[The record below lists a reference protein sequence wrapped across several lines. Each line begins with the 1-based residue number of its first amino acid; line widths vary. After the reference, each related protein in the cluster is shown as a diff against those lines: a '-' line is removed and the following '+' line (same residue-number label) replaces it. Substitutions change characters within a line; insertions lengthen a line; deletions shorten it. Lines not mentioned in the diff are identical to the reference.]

1 MLKEY
6 LESIKDLTPESNE
19 LTHRTFL
26 QILLISLKDDFNTEF
41 KIEHEPKKDKQG
53 GQPDFR
59 VSYQGLNIGYIENKR
74 VGTDL
79 IQLLK
84 SDQILKYLELNPNL
98 MLTDYLNFVWVGK
111 DENNAPLIK
120 KEISVSSLDELS
132 KPLKPN
138 PQTECDLVE
147 LFKSFFN
154 YEAAPITNAK
164 DFATHLS
171 APTKYLKDALIQYQE
186 KAQVSSIFNNFKEYL
201 YEELSFEDFSDA
213 LAQTL
218 TYSLF
223 LAKLNHPFE
232 KINLDNVRSSIPEN
246 FAVIREMADFLKK
259 LDAIKEIQWLLDEIL
274 SLINHVNMD
283 SIIKDLNDD
292 KDPYL
297 HFYET
302 FLSAYDP
309 KLREKKGV
317 YYTPDSVVK
326 FIINALD
333 SLLKTHFKDAPLG
346 LKSALDNENIKL
358 LDFATGTGTF
368 LLEAFRKALETR
380 KTSDGGTST
389 KEDKY
394 QNLLKQFY
402 GFEYLIAPYAIAHL
416 NLSQAFKEEFK
427 KPLKENDA
435 LQIILTNTLIQP
447 SEIAADRGL
456 QPIFEKELK
465 SAQEIKK
472 DEKILII
479 TGNPPYSGA
488 SSNEGLFEWEVRATY
503 GIEPEFQT
511 IEIERNVKLT
521 DKIKKLLKNIQT
533 QNEGDKSVKNT
544 NKDALKN
551 LKKLHS
557 KYKLQKEKNP
567 KWLLDDYVKFMR
579 FAQNKIES
587 LGHGLFGFISNN
599 AFLDNPTFRGL
610 RRSLLECYDEL
621 YILNLHGNARKKEE
635 TPQGAKD
642 ENVFNIMQG
651 VSINLFVKKA
661 QATKQKILQKIYYY
675 DVYGE
680 RAEKYDFL
688 AQNDLNS
695 IEWLELAPREPF
707 YLLIPQKTSLLDE
720 YEQGFSVQ
728 DMFQV
733 GSTGICSQRDHVVF
747 HKDKESL
754 LKLLKDFSTL
764 EPSELRRIYNIKK
777 DGRDWRLEYAIK
789 DVKANANNL
798 EEYIVSCQYR
808 PFDFYYTYYTGKSKS
823 FIAYPRGEVFKHML
837 PPPTNPKT
845 PNQTCKNVAL
855 NIARQSKMHGEWRY
869 VMAHKELVDINL
881 IASAGSM
888 GVGYNYPICQFNNP
902 NYTENFTP
910 EFRSFID
917 KHYNHSF
924 EPLEVL
930 GYIYALLYSPNYRK
944 RYEEFLKAD
953 YPKILFTNNK
963 DLFRVLSLLGIELIG
978 LHVLNQESLNHSF
991 EKLKDATIG
1000 GSYYKEAH
1008 ERNPIIKKPSYN
1020 EPEQRLYINHSAY
1033 FRGVSEEIYNYMIGG
1048 YGVLDKY
1055 LKSHKNESCNFDH
1068 VSNIIKVIA
1077 RTIEIQKT
1085 LGFLTSDL
1093 PHLKGNDSQAL
1104 MQEILQNPPP
1114 PPHLIPISPLSYRAK
1129 PKPSEILTL
1138 MPHSSAKK
1146 QAITISIAEAEVQ
1159 PSLYSVLPNLALICD
1174 RGSKVSPISN
1184 VFVTNMLCDLHVN
1197 GSGSYAF
1204 LLYRLE

>member
-6 LESIKDLTPESNE
+6 LEGIKDLTPEKNE
-19 LTHRTFL
+19 LTHRPFL
-26 QILLISLKDDFNTEF
+26 HNLLDKLKNHFNKEF
-41 KIEHEPKKDKQG
+41 KIEHEPKREQRS
-53 GQPDFR
+53 QPDFR
-59 VSYQGLNIGYIENKR
+59 ISYQGLNIGYIENKK

-79 IQLLK
+79 NQLLK
-84 SDQILKYLELNPNL
+84 NDQILKYLELNPNL

-120 KEISVSSLDELS
+120 KEISIASLDELS

-138 PQTECDLVE
+138 PQTERDLIE

-164 DFATHLS
+164 DFANALS
-171 APTKYLKDALIQYQE
+171 APTKYLKDALIQYQKDE
-186 KAQVSSIFNNFKEYL
+186 QVSSIFNNFKEYL

-213 LAQTL
+213 FAQTL

-232 KINLDNVRSSIPEN
+232 KIDLNNVRSSIPEN
-246 FAVIREMADFLKK
+246 FAVIREMADFLKR
-259 LDAIKEIQWLLDEIL
+259 LDSIKEIQWLLNEIL
-274 SLINHVNMD
+274 ILINHVDMD
-283 SIIKDLNDD
+283 SIIKDLNND

-402 GFEYLIAPYAIAHL
+402 GFEYLITPYAIAHL

-435 LQIILTNTLIQP
+435 LKIILTNTLIQP
-447 SEIAADRGL
+447 SEIVAYRGL
-456 QPIFEKELK
+456 NPIFEKELK

-472 DEKILII
+472 DENILII

-488 SSNEGLFEWEVRATY
+488 SENKGLFEWEVKATY

-511 IEIERNVKLT
+511 IEIEKNIKLT
-521 DKIKKLLKNIQT
+521 DKIQTLLKNIQT
-533 QNEGDKSVKNT
+533 QKESSS
-544 NKDALKN
+544 KDALKA
-551 LKKLHS
+551 LKNLHS
-557 KYKLQKEKNP
+557 KYKLQKERNP

-635 TPQGAKD
+635 TPQGTKD

-651 VSINLFVKKA
+651 VSINLFVKKV
-661 QATKQKILQKIYYY
+661 QATKQKIFYY

-680 RAEKYDFL
+680 RAEKYAFL

-695 IEWLELAPREPF
+695 INWLELAPREPF
-707 YLLIPQKTSLLDE
+707 YLLLPLKTPLLEE

-728 DMFQV
+728 EMFQV
-733 GSTGICSQRDHVVF
+733 GGTGICSKKDHVVF
-747 HKDKESL
+747 HKGKESL

-764 EPSELRRIYNIKK
+764 EPSELRRKYDIRDAEGWKLGRAIENVKK
-777 DGRDWRLEYAIK
+777 NSHELEK
-789 DVKANANNL
+789 
-798 EEYIVSCQYR
+798 YIVSCQYR
-808 PFDFYYTYYTGKSKS
+808 PFDYRWTYYTDKSCG
-823 FIAYPRGEVFKHML
+823 FLARPVYDVFKHML
-837 PPPTNPKT
+837 PPP
-845 PNQTCKNVAL
+845 
-855 NIARQSKMHGEWRY
+855 
-869 VMAHKELVDINL
+869 
-881 IASAGSM
+881 
-888 GVGYNYPICQFNNP
+888 
-902 NYTENFTP
+902 
-910 EFRSFID
+910 
-917 KHYNHSF
+917 
-924 EPLEVL
+924 
-930 GYIYALLYSPNYRK
+930 
-944 RYEEFLKAD
+944 
-953 YPKILFTNNK
+953 NK
-963 DLFRVLSLLGIELIG
+963 
-978 LHVLNQESLNHSF
+978 
-991 EKLKDATIG
+991 
-1000 GSYYKEAH
+1000 
-1008 ERNPIIKKPSYN
+1008 P
-1020 EPEQRLYINHSAY
+1020 
-1033 FRGVSEEIYNYMIGG
+1033 
-1048 YGVLDKY
+1048 
-1055 LKSHKNESCNFDH
+1055 
-1068 VSNIIKVIA
+1068 
-1077 RTIEIQKT
+1077 
-1085 LGFLTSDL
+1085 
-1093 PHLKGNDSQAL
+1093 
-1104 MQEILQNPPP
+1104 
-1114 PPHLIPISPLSYRAK
+1114 
-1129 PKPSEILTL
+1129 
-1138 MPHSSAKK
+1138 
-1146 QAITISIAEAEVQ
+1146 
-1159 PSLYSVLPNLALICD
+1159 
-1174 RGSKVSPISN
+1174 
-1184 VFVTNMLCDLHVN
+1184 
-1197 GSGSYAF
+1197 
-1204 LLYRLE
+1204 

>member
-6 LESIKDLTPESNE
+6 LEGIKDLTPEKNE
-19 LTHRTFL
+19 LTHRAFL
-26 QILLISLKDDFNTEF
+26 ENLLISLKNHFNKEF

-59 VSYQGLNIGYIENKR
+59 ISYQGLNIGYIENKR
-74 VGTDL
+74 VGTNL
-79 IQLLK
+79 SQLLK
-84 SDQILKYLELNPNL
+84 SDQVLKYLELNPNL
-98 MLTDYLNFVWVGK
+98 MLTDYLNFMWVGK

-120 KEISVSSLDELS
+120 KEISIASPDELS

-138 PQTECDLVE
+138 LQTERDLIE
-147 LFKSFFN
+147 LFRGFFN
-154 YEAAPITNAK
+154 HEAAPITNAK

-171 APTKYLKDALIQYQE
+171 APTKYLKDALITYQKE
-186 KAQVSSIFNNFKEYL
+186 DQVSSIFKNFKEYL

-213 LAQTL
+213 FAQTL

-223 LAKLNHPFE
+223 IAKLNHPFE
-232 KINLDNVRSSIPEN
+232 KINLDNVRSSIPKN

-259 LDAIKEIQWLLDEIL
+259 LDAIKEIQWLLNEIL
-274 SLINHVNMD
+274 ILINHVDMD

-309 KLREKKGV
+309 KLRESKGV

-368 LLEAFRKALETR
+368 LLEAFRKALEMR

-447 SEIAADRGL
+447 SEIVAYRGL
-456 QPIFEKELK
+456 SPIFEKEL
-465 SAQEIKK
+465 SNAQEIKK
-472 DEKILII
+472 NENILII

-488 SSNEGLFEWEVRATY
+488 SSNEGLFEWEVKATY

-511 IEIERNVKLT
+511 IEIEKNVKLT
-521 DKIKKLLKNIQT
+521 DKIQTLLDNIQK
-533 QNEGDKSVKNT
+533 QKESGSKK
-544 NKDALKN
+544 ALKN

-651 VSINLFVKKA
+651 VSINLFVKKV
-661 QATKQKILQKIYYY
+661 QTTKQKIYYY
-675 DVYGE
+675 DVYGQ
-680 RAEKYDFL
+680 RAEKYAFL

-695 IEWLELAPREPF
+695 INWLELAPREPF
-707 YLLIPQKTSLLDE
+707 YLLIPQETPLLEE

-747 HKDKESL
+747 HKDKENL

-764 EPSELRRIYNIKK
+764 EPSELRRKYNIKK

-837 PPPTNPKT
+837 PLPTNPKT
-845 PNQTCKNVAL
+845 PNQTRK
-855 NIARQSKMHGEWRY
+855 NIALITSRRFCQSQK
-869 VMAHKELVDINL
+869 
-881 IASAGSM
+881 S
-888 GVGYNYPICQFNNP
+888 GVGFVSNKISDLRTWTCPGMEGGDYVNPLYHSP

-917 KHYNHSF
+917 KHYNHPF

-930 GYIYALLYSPNYRK
+930 GYIYALLYSPHYRK
-944 RYEEFLKAD
+944 RYEDFLKND

-963 DLFRVLSLLGIELIG
+963 DLFRALSLLGIELIG
-978 LHVLNQESLNHSF
+978 LHVLNKESLNHGF

-1000 GSYYKEAH
+1000 ESCYKEVH
-1008 ERNPIIKKPSYN
+1008 ERNPIISKKPSYN

-1055 LKSHKNESCNFDH
+1055 LKSHKNEPCDFDH

-1114 PPHLIPISPLSYRAK
+1114 PHLIPNI
-1129 PKPSEILTL
+1129 
-1138 MPHSSAKK
+1138 
-1146 QAITISIAEAEVQ
+1146 
-1159 PSLYSVLPNLALICD
+1159 ALILSRQAKAIGELD
-1174 RGSKVSPISN
+1174 FDAAFISKEASDNNIYRRSGGS
-1184 VFVTNMLCDLHVN
+1184 
-1197 GSGSYAF
+1197 AF
-1204 LLYRLE
+1204 PLFCLI

>member
-1 MLKEY
+1 M
-6 LESIKDLTPESNE
+6 
-19 LTHRTFL
+19 
-26 QILLISLKDDFNTEF
+26 LISLKENFNKEF
-41 KIEHEPKKDKQG
+41 KIEHEPNRDKQG

-59 VSYQGLNIGYIENKR
+59 VSFQGLSIGYIENKR
-74 VGTDL
+74 AGTDL
-79 IQLLK
+79 RKIVESEK
-84 SDQILKYLELNPNL
+84 NKQILKYLELNPNL

-111 DENNAPLIK
+111 DEKNKPLIK
-120 KEISVSSLDELS
+120 RKISIASLDELS

-138 PQTECDLVE
+138 PQTERDLIGF
-147 LFKSFFN
+147 FKGFFN

-171 APTKYLKDALIQYQE
+171 APTKYLKDALITYQ
-186 KAQVSSIFNNFKEYL
+186 KDMQVSSIFKNFKEYL

-213 LAQTL
+213 FAQTL

-259 LDAIKEIQWLLDEIL
+259 LDAIKEIQWLLNEIL
-274 SLINHVNMD
+274 SLINHVDMD
-283 SIIKDLNDD
+283 SILKDLNDD

-380 KTSDGGTST
+380 KTSDGGIST

-447 SEIAADRGL
+447 SEIVAYRGL
-456 QPIFEKELK
+456 SPIFEKELLN
-465 SAQEIKK
+465 AQEIKK

-488 SSNEGLFEWEVRATY
+488 SSNEGLFEWEVKATY

-511 IEIERNVKLT
+511 IEIEKNVKLT

-533 QNEGDKSVKNT
+533 QKEGDS
-544 NKDALKN
+544 KDAI
-551 LKKLHS
+551 KKLKQIHS

-661 QATKQKILQKIYYY
+661 QTTKQKICYY
-675 DVYGE
+675 DVYGQ
-680 RAEKYDFL
+680 RAEKYAFL

-695 IEWLELAPREPF
+695 IEWLEIAPRVPF
-707 YLLIPQKTSLLDE
+707 YLLIPQKTPLLDE

-789 DVKANANNL
+789 DVKTNANNL

-837 PPPTNPKT
+837 PPPPPTNPKT
-845 PNQTCKNVAL
+845 PNQTRKNVAL
-855 NIARQSKMHGEWRY
+855 ITSRRFCQSQK
-869 VMAHKELVDINL
+869 
-881 IASAGSM
+881 S
-888 GVGYNYPICQFNNP
+888 GVGFVSNKISDLRTWTCPGMEGGDYVNPLYMNP

-917 KHYNHSF
+917 KHYSHHF

-944 RYEEFLKAD
+944 RYEDFLKAD

-963 DLFRVLSLLGIELIG
+963 DLFRALSLLGIELIG
-978 LHVLNQESLNHSF
+978 LHVLNQESLNYSF

-1000 GSYYKEAH
+1000 ESYYKEVH
-1008 ERNPIIKKPSYN
+1008 DRIIKKPLHN
-1020 EPEQRLYINHSAY
+1020 EPEKRLYINHSAY
-1033 FRGVSEEIYNYMIGG
+1033 FRGVSKEIHDYMIGG

-1055 LKSHKNESCNFDH
+1055 LKSHKNEPCDFDH
-1068 VSNIIKVIA
+1068 VTSIIKIIV

-1114 PPHLIPISPLSYRAK
+1114 PPPFNANI
-1129 PKPSEILTL
+1129 
-1138 MPHSSAKK
+1138 
-1146 QAITISIAEAEVQ
+1146 
-1159 PSLYSVLPNLALICD
+1159 ALILSRQAKAIGD
-1174 RGSKVSPISN
+1174 FDFDAAFISKEASDNNIYRRGG
-1184 VFVTNMLCDLHVN
+1184 
-1197 GSGSYAF
+1197 GSAF
-1204 LLYRLE
+1204 PLFCIT

>member
-6 LESIKDLTPESNE
+6 LESIKDLTLEKNE
-19 LTHRTFL
+19 HTHRPSL
-26 QILLISLKDDFNTEF
+26 HNLLNRLKDHFNKEF
-41 KIEHEPKKDKQG
+41 KIEHEPKKEQG
-53 GQPDFR
+53 SQPDFR
-59 VSYQGLNIGYIENKR
+59 VSFQGLNIGYIENKR
-74 VGTDL
+74 AGIDL
-79 IQLLK
+79 SQLLK
-84 SDQILKYLELNPNL
+84 SDQIRKYLELNPNL
-98 MLTDYLNFVWVGK
+98 MLTDYLNFAWVGK
-111 DENNAPLIK
+111 DENNAPLVK
-120 KEISVSSLDELS
+120 KEISVASPDELS
-132 KPLKPN
+132 KPLKPK
-138 PQTECDLVE
+138 PQTERDLIE

-154 YEAAPITNAK
+154 HEAAPITNAK

-171 APTKYLKDALIQYQE
+171 PRTRYLKDALIKYQE
-186 KAQVSSIFNNFKEYL
+186 ETQVSSIFNNFKEYL

-259 LDAIKEIQWLLDEIL
+259 LDGIKEIQWLLNEIL
-274 SLINHVNMD
+274 SSINHVDMD
-283 SIIKDLNDD
+283 SILKDLNDD

-309 KLREKKGV
+309 KLRESKGV

-368 LLEAFRKALETR
+368 LLEAFRKALEMR
-380 KTSDGGTST
+380 RTSDGGIST

-435 LQIILTNTLIQP
+435 LKIILTNTLIQP
-447 SEIAADRGL
+447 SEITAYRGL
-456 QPIFEKELK
+456 NPIFETELLNAQKIKEDK
-465 SAQEIKK
+465 N
-472 DEKILII
+472 ILII

-488 SSNEGLFEWEVRATY
+488 SSNEGLFEWEVKATY

-511 IEIERNVKLT
+511 IEIEKNVKLT
-521 DKIKKLLKNIQT
+521 DKIKTLLSSIQI
-533 QNEGDKSVKNT
+533 QKQGDKSVKNT
-544 NKDALKN
+544 NKDALKK
-551 LKKLHS
+551 LKQIYS
-557 KYKLQKEKNP
+557 KYKLQNEQNP
-567 KWLLDDYVKFMR
+567 KWILDDYVKFMR

-621 YILNLHGNARKKEE
+621 YILNLHGNARKKEK

-651 VSINLFVKKA
+651 VSINLFVKNP
-661 QATKQKILQKIYYY
+661 QITKQKIHYY

-680 RAEKYDFL
+680 RAEKYAFL

-695 IEWLELAPREPF
+695 IEWLELTPRKPF
-707 YLLIPQKTSLLDE
+707 YLLLPLKTHLLDE

-728 DMFQV
+728 KMFQV
-733 GSTGICSQRDHVVF
+733 GGTGICSKRDHVVF
-747 HKDKESL
+747 HKTKESL

-764 EPSELRRIYNIKK
+764 EPSELRRKY
-777 DGRDWRLEYAIK
+777 DIK
-789 DVKANANNL
+789 DTEGWKLGRAIENVKKNQHEL
-798 EEYIVSCQYR
+798 EKYIVLCQYH
-808 PFDFYYTYYTGKSKS
+808 PFDYRWTYYTDKSCG
-823 FIAYPRGEVFKHML
+823 FLARPVYDVFKHML
-837 PPPTNPKT
+837 PPPPTNPKT
-845 PNQTCKNVAL
+845 PNQTRKNVAL
-855 NIARQSKMHGEWRY
+855 NTPRQLKNNDKSWTQCFISSC
-869 VMAHKELVDINL
+869 INDQGL
-881 IASAGSM
+881 SSGGNGAG
-888 GVGYNYPICQFNNP
+888 VNYPLYQFRDP
-902 NYTENFTP
+902 SYTENFTP
-910 EFRSFID
+910 EFRGFID

-924 EPLEVL
+924 EPLEIL

-944 RYEEFLKAD
+944 RYEGFLKID
-953 YPKILFTNNK
+953 YPKILFTKNK
-963 DLFRVLSLLGIELIG
+963 DLFRALSLLGIELIG
-978 LHVLNQESLNHSF
+978 LHVLNQESLNYSF

-1000 GSYYKEAH
+1000 ESCYIEAH
-1008 ERNPIIKKPSYN
+1008 ERNPIIKKPSHN
-1020 EPEQRLYINHSAY
+1020 EQRLYINHSTY
-1033 FRGVSEEIYNYMIGG
+1033 FSGVSQEIYDYRIGG
-1048 YGVLDKY
+1048 YCVLDKY
-1055 LKSHKNESCNFDH
+1055 LKSHKNEPCDFDH
-1068 VSNIIKVIA
+1068 VTRIIKVIA

-1093 PHLKGNDSQAL
+1093 PHLKGNDSKAL

-1114 PPHLIPISPLSYRAK
+1114 PPFNTNI
-1129 PKPSEILTL
+1129 
-1138 MPHSSAKK
+1138 
-1146 QAITISIAEAEVQ
+1146 
-1159 PSLYSVLPNLALICD
+1159 ALILSRQAKAIGD
-1174 RGSKVSPISN
+1174 LDFDAAFISKEASDNNIYRRGGG
-1184 VFVTNMLCDLHVN
+1184 T
-1197 GSGSYAF
+1197 AF
-1204 LLYRLE
+1204 PLFCLV

>member
-6 LESIKDLTPESNE
+6 LESIKDLTPEKNE
-19 LTHRTFL
+19 LTHRPSL
-26 QILLISLKDDFNTEF
+26 YNLLKGLKDHFNKEY
-41 KIEHEPKKDKQG
+41 KIEHEPEREQKS
-53 GQPDFR
+53 QPDFC
-59 VSYQGLNIGYIENKR
+59 VSLQGLSIGYIENKR
-74 VGTDL
+74 VGTNL
-79 IQLLK
+79 REQLEK
-84 SDQILKYLELNPNL
+84 PQILKYLELNPNL
-98 MLTDYLNFVWVGK
+98 MLTDYLNFMWVGK
-111 DENNAPLIK
+111 DENNAPFIK
-120 KEISVSSLDELS
+120 KTISVASLDELS
-132 KPLKPN
+132 KPLKPK
-138 PQTECDLVE
+138 PQTERDLIE

-171 APTKYLKDALIQYQE
+171 PRTKYLKDALIQNQE
-186 KAQVSSIFNNFKEYL
+186 KTQVSSIFNNFKAYL

-232 KINLDNVRSSIPEN
+232 KIDLNNVRSFIPKN

-259 LDAIKEIQWLLDEIL
+259 LDEIQEIQWLLNEIL
-274 SLINHVNMD
+274 SLINHVDMD
-283 SIIKDLNDD
+283 SILKDLNDD

-309 KLREKKGV
+309 KLRESKGV
-317 YYTPDSVVK
+317 YYTPDSVVE

-380 KTSDGGTST
+380 KTSDGGIST

-435 LQIILTNTLIQP
+435 LKIILTNTLIQP

-456 QPIFEKELK
+456 QPIFETELK
-465 SAQEIKK
+465 SAQKIKK

-488 SSNEGLFEWEVRATY
+488 SSNEGLFEWEVKATY
-503 GIEPEFQT
+503 GIDPKFQT
-511 IEIERNVKLT
+511 IEIEKNVKLT
-521 DKIKKLLKNIQT
+521 DKIKTLLKNLQT
-533 QNEGDKSVKNT
+533 QKESGSQN
-544 NKDALKN
+544 ALKE
-551 LKKLHS
+551 LKNLHS
-557 KYKLQKEKNP
+557 KYKLQNERNP

-621 YILNLHGNARKKEE
+621 YILNLHGNARKKEK

-642 ENVFNIMQG
+642 ENVFDIMQG

-661 QATKQKILQKIYYY
+661 QITKPKIHYY
-675 DVYGE
+675 DVYGQ

-688 AQNDLNS
+688 ARHDLNS
-695 IEWLELAPREPF
+695 IEWLELTPREPF
-707 YLLIPQKTSLLDE
+707 YSLLPLETSLLNE

-733 GSTGICSQRDHVVF
+733 SSVGIVTGRDRIF
-747 HKDKESL
+747 IANNTESL
-754 LKLLKDFSTL
+754 KEQVLKYCNEFN
-764 EPSELRRIYNIKK
+764 EQY
-777 DGRDWRLEYAIK
+777 IK
-789 DVKANANNL
+789 D
-798 EEYIVSCQYR
+798 IHYR
-808 PFDFYYTYYTGKSKS
+808 PFDIRKVYYDTKKLERARENT
-823 FIAYPRGEVFKHML
+823 FKHML
-837 PPPTNPKT
+837 PPPPTNPKT

-855 NIARQSKMHGEWRY
+855 NTPRQLKNNDKSWTQCFISSH
-869 VMAHKELVDINL
+869 INDQGL
-881 IASAGSM
+881 SSGGNGAG
-888 GVGYNYPICQFNNP
+888 VNYPLYQFRDP

-917 KHYNHSF
+917 KHYNHPF

-944 RYEEFLKAD
+944 RYEDFLKAD
-953 YPKILFTNNK
+953 YPKILFTKNK
-963 DLFRVLSLLGIELIG
+963 DLFRALSLLGIELIG
-978 LHVLNQESLNHSF
+978 LHVLNKESLNYSF

-1000 GSYYKEAH
+1000 ESYYKEAH
-1008 ERNPIIKKPSYN
+1008 NPIISKKPSHN

-1033 FRGVSEEIYNYMIGG
+1033 FRGVSQEIYDYRIGG
-1048 YGVLDKY
+1048 YCVLDKY
-1055 LKSHKNESCNFDH
+1055 LKSHKGEPCDFDH
-1068 VSNIIKVIA
+1068 VTRIIKVIA
-1077 RTIEIQKT
+1077 HTIEIQKT

-1093 PHLKGNDSQAL
+1093 PHLKGNDSKAL
-1104 MQEILQNPPP
+1104 TQEILHNPPP
-1114 PPHLIPISPLSYRAK
+1114 PPFN
-1129 PKPSEILTL
+1129 TN
-1138 MPHSSAKK
+1138 
-1146 QAITISIAEAEVQ
+1146 T
-1159 PSLYSVLPNLALICD
+1159 ALIVSRQAKAIGD
-1174 RGSKVSPISN
+1174 FDAAFISKETSDLNIYYQGGGLAFPLRFACEWIGELC
-1184 VFVTNMLCDLHVN
+1184 VFVV
-1197 GSGSYAF
+1197 SF
-1204 LLYRLE
+1204 RLKMSE

>member
-6 LESIKDLTPESNE
+6 LEGIKDLTPEKNE
-19 LTHRTFL
+19 LTHRLFL
-26 QILLISLKDDFNTEF
+26 HNLLDKLKNHFNKEF
-41 KIEHEPKKDKQG
+41 KIEHEPERKQG
-53 GQPDFR
+53 SQPDFR
-59 VSYQGLNIGYIENKR
+59 ISHQGLNIGYIENKR

-111 DENNAPLIK
+111 DEENKPLIK
-120 KEISVSSLDELS
+120 REISVASLDELS
-132 KPLKPN
+132 KPLKPKL
-138 PQTECDLVE
+138 QTERDLIG
-147 LFKSFFN
+147 FFRGFFN

-171 APTKYLKDALIQYQE
+171 APTKYLKDALITYQ
-186 KAQVSSIFNNFKEYL
+186 KDMQVSSIFKNFKEYL

-213 LAQTL
+213 FAQTL

-232 KINLDNVRSSIPEN
+232 KIDLDNVRSSIPKN

-259 LDAIKEIQWLLDEIL
+259 LDAIKEIQWLLNEIL
-274 SLINHVNMD
+274 SLINHVDMD
-283 SIIKDLNDD
+283 SILKDLNDD

-368 LLEAFRKALETR
+368 LLEAFRKALEVR

-416 NLSQAFKEEFK
+416 NLSQAFKQEFK

-435 LQIILTNTLIQP
+435 LKIILTNTLIQP
-447 SEIAADRGL
+447 SEIAAYRGL

-472 DEKILII
+472 DENILII

-488 SSNEGLFEWEVRATY
+488 SENKGLFEWEVKATY

-511 IEIERNVKLT
+511 IEIEKNVKLT

-533 QNEGDKSVKNT
+533 QKEGDKSVKNT
-544 NKDALKN
+544 NKNALKA
-551 LKKLHS
+551 LKSLHS

-610 RRSLLECYDEL
+610 RRSLLECYDEF
-621 YILNLHGNARKKEE
+621 YILNLHGNARKKEK

-661 QATKQKILQKIYYY
+661 QATKKIYYY

-680 RAEKYDFL
+680 RAEKYAFL

-695 IEWLELAPREPF
+695 INWLELAPREPF
-707 YLLIPQKTSLLDE
+707 YLLIPQETPLLEE

-728 DMFQV
+728 EVFQV
-733 GSTGICSQRDHVVF
+733 GSVGIVTGRDHVVF
-747 HKDKESL
+747 HKDKKSL

-777 DGRDWRLEYAIK
+777 DSRDWRLEYAIR
-789 DVKANANNL
+789 DVRANADNL
-798 EEYIVSCQYR
+798 EEYIVLCQYR
-808 PFDFYYTYYTGKSKS
+808 PFDYRWTYYTGKSKS

-837 PPPTNPKT
+837 PPP
-845 PNQTCKNVAL
+845 
-855 NIARQSKMHGEWRY
+855 H
-869 VMAHKELVDINL
+869 
-881 IASAGSM
+881 
-888 GVGYNYPICQFNNP
+888 
-902 NYTENFTP
+902 
-910 EFRSFID
+910 
-917 KHYNHSF
+917 
-924 EPLEVL
+924 
-930 GYIYALLYSPNYRK
+930 
-944 RYEEFLKAD
+944 
-953 YPKILFTNNK
+953 NK
-963 DLFRVLSLLGIELIG
+963 
-978 LHVLNQESLNHSF
+978 
-991 EKLKDATIG
+991 
-1000 GSYYKEAH
+1000 
-1008 ERNPIIKKPSYN
+1008 P
-1020 EPEQRLYINHSAY
+1020 
-1033 FRGVSEEIYNYMIGG
+1033 
-1048 YGVLDKY
+1048 
-1055 LKSHKNESCNFDH
+1055 
-1068 VSNIIKVIA
+1068 
-1077 RTIEIQKT
+1077 
-1085 LGFLTSDL
+1085 
-1093 PHLKGNDSQAL
+1093 
-1104 MQEILQNPPP
+1104 
-1114 PPHLIPISPLSYRAK
+1114 
-1129 PKPSEILTL
+1129 
-1138 MPHSSAKK
+1138 
-1146 QAITISIAEAEVQ
+1146 
-1159 PSLYSVLPNLALICD
+1159 
-1174 RGSKVSPISN
+1174 
-1184 VFVTNMLCDLHVN
+1184 
-1197 GSGSYAF
+1197 
-1204 LLYRLE
+1204 

>member
-19 LTHRTFL
+19 LTHRPSLYT
-26 QILLISLKDDFNTEF
+26 LLKGLKENFNTEF
-41 KIEHEPKKDKQG
+41 KIEHEPKRDKQG

-59 VSYQGLNIGYIENKR
+59 ISYQGLNVGYIENKR

-79 IQLLK
+79 RQLLK
-84 SDQILKYLELNPNL
+84 SDQILKYLKLNPNL
-98 MLTDYLNFVWVGK
+98 MLTDYLNFMWVGK
-111 DENNAPLIK
+111 DEENKPSIK
-120 KEISVSSLDELS
+120 REISIASLDELS

-138 PQTECDLVE
+138 PQTERDLIE
-147 LFKSFFN
+147 LFKGFFN
-154 YEAAPITNAK
+154 HEAAPITNAK
-164 DFATHLS
+164 DFANALS
-171 APTKYLKDALIQYQE
+171 APTKYLKDALIQYQ
-186 KAQVSSIFNNFKEYL
+186 KDMQVSSIFKNFKEYL

-213 LAQTL
+213 FAQTL

-223 LAKLNHPFE
+223 IAKLNHPFE
-232 KINLDNVRSSIPEN
+232 KIDLNNVRSSIPKN

-259 LDAIKEIQWLLDEIL
+259 LDAIKEIQWLLNEIL
-274 SLINHVNMD
+274 SLINHVDMG

-368 LLEAFRKALETR
+368 LLEAFRKTLEVR
-380 KTSDGGTST
+380 KTSDGGIST

-427 KPLKENDA
+427 KPLKDNDA
-435 LQIILTNTLIQP
+435 LKIILTNTLIQP
-447 SEIAADRGL
+447 SEIIAYRGL
-456 QPIFEKELK
+456 IPIFEKELLN
-465 SAQEIKK
+465 AQEIKK
-472 DEKILII
+472 NENILII

-488 SSNEGLFEWEVRATY
+488 SENKGLFEWEVKATY

-511 IEIERNVKLT
+511 IEIEKNVKLT
-521 DKIKKLLKNIQT
+521 DKIQTLLKNIQK
-533 QNEGDKSVKNT
+533 QKESGSKN
-544 NKDALKN
+544 ALKE
-551 LKKLHS
+551 LKNLHS

-621 YILNLHGNARKKEE
+621 YILNLHGNARKKEK
-635 TPQGAKD
+635 TPQGATD

-661 QATKQKILQKIYYY
+661 QATKPKICYY

-680 RAEKYDFL
+680 RAEKYAFL
-688 AQNDLNS
+688 AQNDLDR

-707 YLLIPQKTSLLDE
+707 YSLIPQKTPLLEE

-728 DMFQV
+728 EVFQV
-733 GSTGICSQRDHVVF
+733 GGTGICSKKDHVVF

-764 EPSELRRIYNIKK
+764 EPSELRRKYGIG
-777 DGRDWRLEYAIK
+777 DDSRDWRLDNAIK
-789 DVKANANNL
+789 EVKTNIKRL

-808 PFDFYYTYYTGKSKS
+808 PFDYRWTYYTPNSRT
-823 FIAYPRGEVFKHML
+823 FLAYPVYNVFKHML
-837 PPPTNPKT
+837 PPPPPTNPKT
-845 PNQTCKNVAL
+845 PNQTRKNVAL
-855 NIARQSKMHGEWRY
+855 NTPRQLKNNDKSWTQCFISSS
-869 VMAHKELVDINL
+869 INDQGL
-881 IASAGSM
+881 SSGGNGAG
-888 GVGYNYPICQFNNP
+888 VNYPLYQFKHP

-917 KHYNHSF
+917 KHYSHHF

-944 RYEEFLKAD
+944 RYEDFLKAD

-963 DLFRVLSLLGIELIG
+963 DLFRALSLLGIELIG

-991 EKLKDATIG
+991 NKLKDATIG
-1000 GSYYKEAH
+1000 ESYYKEAH
-1008 ERNPIIKKPSYN
+1008 DRNPIIKKPSHN
-1020 EPEQRLYINHSAY
+1020 EPKQRLYINHSAY

-1055 LKSHKNESCNFDH
+1055 LKSHKNEPCDFDH

-1093 PHLKGNDSQAL
+1093 PHLKGNDSKAL

-1114 PPHLIPISPLSYRAK
+1114 PPI
-1129 PKPSEILTL
+1129 
-1138 MPHSSAKK
+1138 
-1146 QAITISIAEAEVQ
+1146 
-1159 PSLYSVLPNLALICD
+1159 
-1174 RGSKVSPISN
+1174 
-1184 VFVTNMLCDLHVN
+1184 
-1197 GSGSYAF
+1197 
-1204 LLYRLE
+1204 

>member
-6 LESIKDLTPESNE
+6 LEGIKDITHESNE
-19 LTHRTFL
+19 LTHRPSL
-26 QILLISLKDDFNTEF
+26 HNLLDKLKDHFNKEF
-41 KIEHEPKKDKQG
+41 KIEHEPKREQG
-53 GQPDFR
+53 SQPDFR
-59 VSYQGLNIGYIENKR
+59 VSYQGLNIGYIENKKA
-74 VGTDL
+74 GTDL
-79 IQLLK
+79 RKIVESEK

-98 MLTDYLNFVWVGK
+98 MLTDYLNFMWVGK
-111 DENNAPLIK
+111 DEKNAPLIK
-120 KEISVSSLDELS
+120 KEISVASLDELS
-132 KPLKPN
+132 KPLKPK
-138 PQTECDLVE
+138 PQTERDLIE

-171 APTKYLKDALIQYQE
+171 PRTKYLKDALIKYQE
-186 KAQVSSIFNNFKEYL
+186 KTQVSSIFNNFKEYL

-232 KINLDNVRSSIPEN
+232 KINLDNVRSSIPKN

-259 LDAIKEIQWLLDEIL
+259 LDEIEEIQWLLNEIL
-274 SLINHVNMD
+274 SSINHIDMD
-283 SIIKDLNDD
+283 SILKDLNDD

-309 KLREKKGV
+309 KLRESKGV

-333 SLLKTHFKDAPLG
+333 SLLKAHFKDAPLG

-416 NLSQAFKEEFK
+416 NLSQAFKQEFK

-447 SEIAADRGL
+447 SEIVAYRGL
-456 QPIFEKELK
+456 SPIFEKELLN
-465 SAQEIKK
+465 AQEIKK
-472 DEKILII
+472 DENILII

-488 SSNEGLFEWEVRATY
+488 SENKGLFEWEVKATY

-511 IEIERNVKLT
+511 IEIEKKVKLT
-521 DKIKKLLKNIQT
+521 DKIQTLLNNIQT
-533 QNEGDKSVKNT
+533 QKESGSKN
-544 NKDALKN
+544 ALKE
-551 LKKLHS
+551 LKNLHS

-579 FAQNKIES
+579 FAQNKIKS

-661 QATKQKILQKIYYY
+661 QVVKQKIYYY
-675 DVYGE
+675 DVYGQ
-680 RAEKYDFL
+680 RAEKYAFL

-695 IEWLELAPREPF
+695 INWLELAPRGP
-707 YLLIPQKTSLLDE
+707 YYSLIPQKTPLLEE
-720 YEQGFSVQ
+720 YEQGFSIQ
-728 DMFQV
+728 EMFQV
-733 GSTGICSQRDHVVF
+733 GGTGICSQRDHVVF

-837 PPPTNPKT
+837 PPPPPTNPKT
-845 PNQTCKNVAL
+845 PNQTRKNVAL
-855 NIARQSKMHGEWRY
+855 ITSRRFCQSQK
-869 VMAHKELVDINL
+869 
-881 IASAGSM
+881 S
-888 GVGYNYPICQFNNP
+888 GVGFVSNKISDLRTWTCPGMEGGDYVNPLYHSP

-917 KHYNHSF
+917 EHYSHPF

-963 DLFRVLSLLGIELIG
+963 DLFRALSLLGIELIG
-978 LHVLNQESLNHSF
+978 LHVLNKESLNYSF
-991 EKLKDATIG
+991 KKLKDATIG
-1000 GSYYKEAH
+1000 ESCYKEAH
-1008 ERNPIIKKPSYN
+1008 ERNPIIKKPSHN
-1020 EPEQRLYINHSAY
+1020 EQRLYINHSAY
-1033 FRGVSEEIYNYMIGG
+1033 FVGVSKEIYHYMIGG
-1048 YGVLDKY
+1048 YCVLDKY

-1068 VSNIIKVIA
+1068 VRNIIKVIA

-1138 MPHSSAKK
+1138 MGHSSAKK
-1146 QAITISIAEAEVQ
+1146 QAITISTAEVGEQ
-1159 PSLYSVLPNLALICD
+1159 LSLYSVLPNLALICD
-1174 RGSKVSPISN
+1174 RGSKTSPISN
-1184 VFVTNMLCDLHVN
+1184 VFVTSMLCDLHMN

>member
-6 LESIKDLTPESNE
+6 LESIKNITPESNE
-19 LTHRTFL
+19 LTHRLFL
-26 QILLISLKDDFNTEF
+26 HNLLDKLKNHFNKEF
-41 KIEHEPKKDKQG
+41 KIEHEPKRDQG
-53 GQPDFR
+53 SQPDFR
-59 VSYQGLNIGYIENKR
+59 ISYQGLNIGYIENKR
-74 VGTDL
+74 VGTNL
-79 IQLLK
+79 RQLLK

-111 DENNAPLIK
+111 DENNEPLIK
-120 KEISVSSLDELS
+120 REISVASLDELS

-138 PQTECDLVE
+138 PQTECDLIE
-147 LFKSFFN
+147 FFKSFFN
-154 YEAAPITNAK
+154 YEAAPIANAK

-171 APTKYLKDALIQYQE
+171 PRTKYLKDALIKYQE
-186 KAQVSSIFNNFKEYL
+186 KAQVSSIFKNFKEYL

-232 KINLDNVRSSIPEN
+232 KINLDNVRSSIPKN

-259 LDAIKEIQWLLDEIL
+259 LDEIKEIQWLLNEIL
-274 SLINHVNMD
+274 SSINHVDMD

-346 LKSALDNENIKL
+346 LKSTLDNENIKL

-368 LLEAFRKALETR
+368 LLEAFRKALEMR

-416 NLSQAFKEEFK
+416 NLSQAFKQEFK

-435 LQIILTNTLIQP
+435 LKIILTNTLIQP
-447 SEIAADRGL
+447 SEIAAHRGL
-456 QPIFEKELK
+456 QPIFETELK

-488 SSNEGLFEWEVRATY
+488 SSNEGLFEWEVKATY

-511 IEIERNVKLT
+511 IETKKNVKLT
-521 DKIKKLLKNIQT
+521 DKIQTLLKNIQT
-533 QNEGDKSVKNT
+533 QKESGSKN
-544 NKDALKN
+544 ALKE

-621 YILNLHGNARKKEE
+621 YLLNLHGNARKKEE

-642 ENVFNIMQG
+642 ENVFNIKQG

-661 QATKQKILQKIYYY
+661 QTTKQKIHYY

-680 RAEKYDFL
+680 RAEKYAFL
-688 AQNDLNS
+688 AQNDLDS

-707 YLLIPQKTSLLDE
+707 YLLIPQETLLLEE
-720 YEQGFSVQ
+720 YEQGFSVK
-728 DMFQV
+728 DMFQISSV
-733 GSTGICSQRDHVVF
+733 GIVTG
-747 HKDKESL
+747 KDRIFIANNTESL
-754 LKLLKDFSTL
+754 KEQVLKYCNEFN
-764 EPSELRRIYNIKK
+764 EQY
-777 DGRDWRLEYAIK
+777 IK
-789 DVKANANNL
+789 D
-798 EEYIVSCQYR
+798 IHYR
-808 PFDFYYTYYTGKSKS
+808 PFDIRKVYYDTKKLERARENT
-823 FIAYPRGEVFKHML
+823 FKHML
-837 PPPTNPKT
+837 PPQ
-845 PNQTCKNVAL
+845 QTLK
-855 NIARQSKMHGEWRY
+855 
-869 VMAHKELVDINL
+869 
-881 IASAGSM
+881 
-888 GVGYNYPICQFNNP
+888 YPI
-902 NYTENFTP
+902 
-910 EFRSFID
+910 
-917 KHYNHSF
+917 K
-924 EPLEVL
+924 
-930 GYIYALLYSPNYRK
+930 
-944 RYEEFLKAD
+944 
-953 YPKILFTNNK
+953 
-963 DLFRVLSLLGIELIG
+963 
-978 LHVLNQESLNHSF
+978 
-991 EKLKDATIG
+991 
-1000 GSYYKEAH
+1000 
-1008 ERNPIIKKPSYN
+1008 
-1020 EPEQRLYINHSAY
+1020 
-1033 FRGVSEEIYNYMIGG
+1033 
-1048 YGVLDKY
+1048 
-1055 LKSHKNESCNFDH
+1055 
-1068 VSNIIKVIA
+1068 
-1077 RTIEIQKT
+1077 
-1085 LGFLTSDL
+1085 
-1093 PHLKGNDSQAL
+1093 
-1104 MQEILQNPPP
+1104 
-1114 PPHLIPISPLSYRAK
+1114 RAK
-1129 PKPSEILTL
+1129 
-1138 MPHSSAKK
+1138 MP
-1146 QAITISIAEAEVQ
+1146 
-1159 PSLYSVLPNLALICD
+1159 
-1174 RGSKVSPISN
+1174 R
-1184 VFVTNMLCDLHVN
+1184 
-1197 GSGSYAF
+1197 
-1204 LLYRLE
+1204 

>member
-6 LESIKDLTPESNE
+6 LESIKDLTPEKNE
-19 LTHRTFL
+19 LTHRHFL
-26 QILLISLKDDFNTEF
+26 HNLLDKLKNHFNKEF
-41 KIEHEPKKDKQG
+41 KIEHEPKRDQG
-53 GQPDFR
+53 SQPDFR
-59 VSYQGLNIGYIENKR
+59 ISYQGLNIGYIENKR
-74 VGTDL
+74 VGTNL
-79 IQLLK
+79 SQLLK

-98 MLTDYLNFVWVGK
+98 MLTDYLNFMWVGK
-111 DENNAPLIK
+111 DENNEPLIK
-120 KEISVSSLDELS
+120 KEISIASLDELS

-138 PQTECDLVE
+138 PQTTECDLIE
-147 LFKSFFN
+147 FFKGFFN

-171 APTKYLKDALIQYQE
+171 PRTKYLKDALIKCQE

-232 KINLDNVRSSIPEN
+232 KINLDNVRSSIPKN

-259 LDAIKEIQWLLDEIL
+259 LDEIKEIQWLLNEIL
-274 SLINHVNMD
+274 SSINHVDMD
-283 SIIKDLNDD
+283 SILKDLNDD

-368 LLEAFRKALETR
+368 LLEAFKKALETR

-427 KPLKENDA
+427 KPLKENDV

-447 SEIAADRGL
+447 SEIVAYRGL
-456 QPIFEKELK
+456 SPIFEKELK

-479 TGNPPYSGA
+479 TGNPPYSGV
-488 SSNEGLFEWEVRATY
+488 SSNEGLFEWEVKATY

-511 IEIERNVKLT
+511 IEIEKNVKLT
-521 DKIKKLLKNIQT
+521 DKIQTLLNNIQKQKESGSKNALKELKN
-533 QNEGDKSVKNT
+533 
-544 NKDALKN
+544 
-551 LKKLHS
+551 LHS

-621 YILNLHGNARKKEE
+621 YILNLHGNARKKEK

-642 ENVFNIMQG
+642 ENVFNIKQG

-661 QATKQKILQKIYYY
+661 QTTKQKIYYY

-680 RAEKYDFL
+680 RAKKYAFL

-695 IEWLELAPREPF
+695 IGWLEITPRVPF
-707 YLLIPQKTSLLDE
+707 YLFIPQKTPLLDE

-728 DMFQV
+728 DMFQISSV
-733 GSTGICSQRDHVVF
+733 GIVTG
-747 HKDKESL
+747 KDKIFIANNTESL
-754 LKLLKDFSTL
+754 KEQVLKYCNEFNEQCVKD
-764 EPSELRRIYNIKK
+764 IH
-777 DGRDWRLEYAIK
+777 
-789 DVKANANNL
+789 
-798 EEYIVSCQYR
+798 YR
-808 PFDFYYTYYTGKSKS
+808 PFDIRKVYYDTKKLERARENT
-823 FIAYPRGEVFKHML
+823 FKHML
-837 PPPTNPKT
+837 PPPPPPTNPKT
-845 PNQTCKNVAL
+845 PNQTRKNVAL
-855 NIARQSKMHGEWRY
+855 NTPRQLKNNDKSWTQCFISSH
-869 VMAHKELVDINL
+869 INDQGL
-881 IASAGSM
+881 SSGGNGAG
-888 GVGYNYPICQFNNP
+888 VNYPLYQFKHP

-917 KHYNHSF
+917 KHYSHHF

-944 RYEEFLKAD
+944 RYEDFLKND

-963 DLFRVLSLLGIELIG
+963 DLFRALSLLGIELIG
-978 LHVLNQESLNHSF
+978 LHVLNKESLNHSF

-1000 GSYYKEAH
+1000 ESCYKEEH
-1008 ERNPIIKKPSYN
+1008 NSIISKKPSYN
-1020 EPEQRLYINHSAY
+1020 ELEQRLYINHSAY
-1033 FRGVSEEIYNYMIGG
+1033 FRGVSQEIYDYRIGG
-1048 YGVLDKY
+1048 YCVLDKY

-1114 PPHLIPISPLSYRAK
+1114 PPPFNTNI
-1129 PKPSEILTL
+1129 
-1138 MPHSSAKK
+1138 
-1146 QAITISIAEAEVQ
+1146 
-1159 PSLYSVLPNLALICD
+1159 ALILSRQAKAIGDFDFDAAFISKEASDLNICYGGG
-1174 RGSKVSPISN
+1174 GS
-1184 VFVTNMLCDLHVN
+1184 
-1197 GSGSYAF
+1197 AF
-1204 LLYRLE
+1204 PLFCLI

>member
-6 LESIKDLTPESNE
+6 LEGIKDLTPESNE

-26 QILLISLKDDFNTEF
+26 QNLLEGLKENLNTEF

-59 VSYQGLNIGYIENKR
+59 ISYQGLNIGYIENKR

-79 IQLLK
+79 NQLLK

-111 DENNAPLIK
+111 DENNKPSIK
-120 KEISVSSLDELS
+120 REISIASLDELS
-132 KPLKPN
+132 KPLKPKS
-138 PQTECDLVE
+138 QTERDLIE
-147 LFKSFFN
+147 LFRGFFN
-154 YEAAPITNAK
+154 HEAAPITNAK
-164 DFATHLS
+164 DFANALS
-171 APTKYLKDALIQYQE
+171 VPTKYLKDALIAYQKDDQVSSIKYE
-186 KAQVSSIFNNFKEYL
+186 QVSSIFKNFKEYL

-213 LAQTL
+213 FAQTL

-223 LAKLNHPFE
+223 IAKLNHPFE
-232 KINLDNVRSSIPEN
+232 KIDLNNVRSSIPEN

-259 LDAIKEIQWLLDEIL
+259 LDAIQEIQWLLNEIL
-274 SLINHVNMD
+274 SLINHVDMG
-283 SIIKDLNDD
+283 SIIKGLNDD

-317 YYTPDSVVK
+317 YYTPDSVVR

-346 LKSALDNENIKL
+346 LKSALDNENIRL

-368 LLEAFRKALETR
+368 LLEAFRKALEVR

-416 NLSQAFKEEFK
+416 NLSQTFKEEFK

-435 LQIILTNTLIQP
+435 LKIILTNTLIQP
-447 SEIAADRGL
+447 SEIIAYRGL
-456 QPIFEKELK
+456 NPIFEKEL
-465 SAQEIKK
+465 SNAQEIKK
-472 DEKILII
+472 NENILII

-488 SSNEGLFEWEVRATY
+488 SENKGLFEWEVKATY

-511 IEIERNVKLT
+511 IEIEKNVKLT
-521 DKIKKLLKNIQT
+521 DKIQTLLKNIQT
-533 QNEGDKSVKNT
+533 QKESGSKN
-544 NKDALKN
+544 ALKE
-551 LKKLHS
+551 LKNLHS

-661 QATKQKILQKIYYY
+661 QATKPKIFYY

-680 RAEKYDFL
+680 RAEKYAFL
-688 AQNDLNS
+688 AQNDLDR
-695 IEWLELAPREPF
+695 IEWLELTPREPF
-707 YLLIPQKTSLLDE
+707 YSLIPQKTPLLEE

-728 DMFQV
+728 EMFQI

-837 PPPTNPKT
+837 PPP
-845 PNQTCKNVAL
+845 PNKPCLYNTFRAPRPHPSPVFLFSPEKQTHL
-855 NIARQSKMHGEWRY
+855 TH
-869 VMAHKELVDINL
+869 
-881 IASAGSM
+881 
-888 GVGYNYPICQFNNP
+888 
-902 NYTENFTP
+902 
-910 EFRSFID
+910 
-917 KHYNHSF
+917 HYNITKH
-924 EPLEVL
+924 
-930 GYIYALLYSPNYRK
+930 
-944 RYEEFLKAD
+944 
-953 YPKILFTNNK
+953 
-963 DLFRVLSLLGIELIG
+963 
-978 LHVLNQESLNHSF
+978 
-991 EKLKDATIG
+991 
-1000 GSYYKEAH
+1000 
-1008 ERNPIIKKPSYN
+1008 
-1020 EPEQRLYINHSAY
+1020 
-1033 FRGVSEEIYNYMIGG
+1033 
-1048 YGVLDKY
+1048 
-1055 LKSHKNESCNFDH
+1055 SHKTKN
-1068 VSNIIKVIA
+1068 
-1077 RTIEIQKT
+1077 
-1085 LGFLTSDL
+1085 
-1093 PHLKGNDSQAL
+1093 
-1104 MQEILQNPPP
+1104 
-1114 PPHLIPISPLSYRAK
+1114 
-1129 PKPSEILTL
+1129 
-1138 MPHSSAKK
+1138 
-1146 QAITISIAEAEVQ
+1146 
-1159 PSLYSVLPNLALICD
+1159 
-1174 RGSKVSPISN
+1174 
-1184 VFVTNMLCDLHVN
+1184 
-1197 GSGSYAF
+1197 
-1204 LLYRLE
+1204 

>member
-6 LESIKDLTPESNE
+6 LEGIKDLTPESNE
-19 LTHRTFL
+19 LTHRPSLYT
-26 QILLISLKDDFNTEF
+26 LLKGLKDNFNKEL
-41 KIEHEPKKDKQG
+41 KIEHEPNRDKQG

-59 VSYQGLNIGYIENKR
+59 ISYQGLNIGYIENKR

-79 IQLLK
+79 NQLLK

-111 DENNAPLIK
+111 DEKNKPSIK
-120 KEISVSSLDELS
+120 REISIASLDELS

-138 PQTECDLVE
+138 PQTERDLIE
-147 LFKSFFN
+147 LFRGFFN
-154 YEAAPITNAK
+154 HEAAPITNAK
-164 DFATHLS
+164 DFANALS
-171 APTKYLKDALIQYQE
+171 APTRYLKDALIQYQKDE
-186 KAQVSSIFNNFKEYL
+186 QVSSIFKNFKEYL

-213 LAQTL
+213 FAQTL

-223 LAKLNHPFE
+223 IAKLNHPFE
-232 KINLDNVRSSIPEN
+232 KIDLDNVRSSIPKN

-259 LDAIKEIQWLLDEIL
+259 LDAIKEIQWLLNEIL
-274 SLINHVNMD
+274 ILINHVDMG

-346 LKSALDNENIKL
+346 LKSTLDNENIKL

-380 KTSDGGTST
+380 KTSDGGAST

-435 LQIILTNTLIQP
+435 LKIILTNTLIQP
-447 SEIAADRGL
+447 SEIIAYRGL
-456 QPIFEKELK
+456 NPIFEKEL
-465 SAQEIKK
+465 SNAQEIKK
-472 DEKILII
+472 NENILII

-488 SSNEGLFEWEVRATY
+488 SSNKGLFEWEVKATY

-511 IEIERNVKLT
+511 IEIEKNVKLA
-521 DKIKKLLKNIQT
+521 DKIQTLLKNIQK
-533 QNEGDKSVKNT
+533 QKESGSKN
-544 NKDALKN
+544 ALKE
-551 LKKLHS
+551 LKNLHS

-661 QATKQKILQKIYYY
+661 QATKPKIFYY

-680 RAEKYDFL
+680 RAEKYAFL
-688 AQNDLNS
+688 AQHDLDS
-695 IEWLELAPREPF
+695 INWLELAPREPF
-707 YLLIPQKTSLLDE
+707 YLLIPQETPLLEE

-728 DMFQV
+728 EMFQISSV
-733 GSTGICSQRDHVVF
+733 GIVTGRDHVVF

-764 EPSELRRIYNIKK
+764 EPSELRRKYDIG
-777 DGRDWRLEYAIK
+777 DDSRDWRLNNAIK
-789 DVKANANNL
+789 EVKTNIKRL

-808 PFDFYYTYYTGKSKS
+808 PFDYRWTYYTPNSRT
-823 FIAYPRGEVFKHML
+823 FLAYPVYQVFKHML
-837 PPPTNPKT
+837 PPPP
-845 PNQTCKNVAL
+845 PQQTLK
-855 NIARQSKMHGEWRY
+855 H
-869 VMAHKELVDINL
+869 
-881 IASAGSM
+881 
-888 GVGYNYPICQFNNP
+888 PI
-902 NYTENFTP
+902 
-910 EFRSFID
+910 
-917 KHYNHSF
+917 K
-924 EPLEVL
+924 
-930 GYIYALLYSPNYRK
+930 
-944 RYEEFLKAD
+944 
-953 YPKILFTNNK
+953 
-963 DLFRVLSLLGIELIG
+963 
-978 LHVLNQESLNHSF
+978 
-991 EKLKDATIG
+991 
-1000 GSYYKEAH
+1000 
-1008 ERNPIIKKPSYN
+1008 
-1020 EPEQRLYINHSAY
+1020 
-1033 FRGVSEEIYNYMIGG
+1033 
-1048 YGVLDKY
+1048 
-1055 LKSHKNESCNFDH
+1055 
-1068 VSNIIKVIA
+1068 
-1077 RTIEIQKT
+1077 
-1085 LGFLTSDL
+1085 
-1093 PHLKGNDSQAL
+1093 
-1104 MQEILQNPPP
+1104 
-1114 PPHLIPISPLSYRAK
+1114 RAK
-1129 PKPSEILTL
+1129 MS
-1138 MPHSSAKK
+1138 
-1146 QAITISIAEAEVQ
+1146 
-1159 PSLYSVLPNLALICD
+1159 
-1174 RGSKVSPISN
+1174 R
-1184 VFVTNMLCDLHVN
+1184 
-1197 GSGSYAF
+1197 
-1204 LLYRLE
+1204 

>member
-6 LESIKDLTPESNE
+6 LESIKDLTAEKNE
-19 LTHRTFL
+19 LTHRPSL
-26 QILLISLKDDFNTEF
+26 HNLLNRLKDHFNKEF
-41 KIEHEPKKDKQG
+41 KIEHEPKKEQG
-53 GQPDFR
+53 SQPDFR
-59 VSYQGLNIGYIENKR
+59 VSFQGLNIGYIENKR
-74 VGTDL
+74 AGFNL
-79 IQLLK
+79 SQLLK

-98 MLTDYLNFVWVGK
+98 MLTDYLNFMWVGK

-120 KEISVSSLDELS
+120 KEISVASLDELS
-132 KPLKPN
+132 KPLKPK
-138 PQTECDLVE
+138 PQTERDLIE

-154 YEAAPITNAK
+154 HEAAPITNAK

-171 APTKYLKDALIQYQE
+171 PRTRYLKDALIKYQE
-186 KAQVSSIFNNFKEYL
+186 KAQVFSIFNNFKEYL

-232 KINLDNVRSSIPEN
+232 KINLDNVRSSIPKN

-259 LDAIKEIQWLLDEIL
+259 LDAIKEIQWLLNEIL
-274 SLINHVNMD
+274 SSINHVDMD
-283 SIIKDLNDD
+283 SILKDLNDD

-333 SLLKTHFKDAPLG
+333 SLLKTRFKDAPLG

-368 LLEAFRKALETR
+368 LLEAFRKALEMR
-380 KTSDGGTST
+380 KTSDGGIST

-394 QNLLKQFY
+394 QNLLRQFY

-435 LQIILTNTLIQP
+435 LKIILTNTLIQP
-447 SEIAADRGL
+447 SEIAAYRGL
-456 QPIFEKELK
+456 NPIFETELLN
-465 SAQEIKK
+465 AQEIKK
-472 DEKILII
+472 DENILIV

-488 SSNEGLFEWEVRATY
+488 SSNGGLFEWEVKATY

-511 IEIERNVKLT
+511 IEIEKGVKLA
-521 DKIKKLLKNIQT
+521 DKIKTLLKNIQT
-533 QNEGDKSVKNT
+533 QKQGDKSVKNT
-544 NKDALKN
+544 DKDALKN
-551 LKKLHS
+551 LKQIHS
-557 KYKLQKEKNP
+557 KYKLQDEKNP
-567 KWLLDDYVKFMR
+567 KWILDDYVKFMR

-621 YILNLHGNARKKEE
+621 YILNLHGNARKKEK

-642 ENVFNIMQG
+642 ENVFNIKQG

-661 QATKQKILQKIYYY
+661 QTTKQKIHYY

-680 RAEKYDFL
+680 RAEKYAFL
-688 AQNDLNS
+688 AQNDLKS

-707 YLLIPQKTSLLDE
+707 YLLLPLKTRLLDE

-728 DMFQV
+728 KMFQISSV
-733 GSTGICSQRDHVVF
+733 GIVTG
-747 HKDKESL
+747 KDRIFIANNTESL
-754 LKLLKDFSTL
+754 KEQVLKYCNEFN
-764 EPSELRRIYNIKK
+764 EQY
-777 DGRDWRLEYAIK
+777 IK
-789 DVKANANNL
+789 D
-798 EEYIVSCQYR
+798 IHYR
-808 PFDFYYTYYTGKSKS
+808 PFDIRKVYYDTKKLERARENT
-823 FIAYPRGEVFKHML
+823 FKHML

-845 PNQTCKNVAL
+845 PNQTRKNVAL
-855 NIARQSKMHGEWRY
+855 ITSRRFCQSQK
-869 VMAHKELVDINL
+869 
-881 IASAGSM
+881 S
-888 GVGYNYPICQFNNP
+888 GVGFVSNKISDLRTWTCPGMEGGDYVNPLYHNP

-910 EFRSFID
+910 KFRDFID

-924 EPLEVL
+924 EPLEIL
-930 GYIYALLYSPNYRK
+930 GYIYALLYSPNYCK
-944 RYEEFLKAD
+944 RYEDFLKAD
-953 YPKILFTNNK
+953 YPKILFTENK
-963 DLFRVLSLLGIELIG
+963 DLFRALSLLGIELIG
-978 LHVLNQESLNHSF
+978 LHVLNQESLNYSF

-1000 GSYYKEAH
+1000 ESYYIEAH
-1008 ERNPIIKKPSYN
+1008 DRNPIIKKLSHN
-1020 EPEQRLYINHSAY
+1020 EPEKRLYINHSAY
-1033 FRGVSEEIYNYMIGG
+1033 FSGVSQEIYDYRIGG
-1048 YGVLDKY
+1048 YCVLDKY
-1055 LKSHKNESCNFDH
+1055 LKSHKNESCKFDH
-1068 VSNIIKVIA
+1068 VTRIIKVIA

-1093 PHLKGNDSQAL
+1093 PHLKGNDSKAS

-1129 PKPSEILTL
+1129 PKPSETLTL
-1138 MPHSSAKK
+1138 MPHLSAKK
-1146 QAITISIAEAEVQ
+1146 QAITTSTAEAWEQ
-1159 PSLYSVLPNLALICD
+1159 PSLYSVSPNLALICD

-1184 VFVTNMLCDLHVN
+1184 LFVTNMLCDLHVN

-1204 LLYRLE
+1204 LLYRLT

>member
-6 LESIKDLTPESNE
+6 LEAIKDLTPEKNE
-19 LTHRTFL
+19 HRHRRPL
-26 QILLISLKDDFNTEF
+26 ENLLNRLKDHFNKEF

-59 VSYQGLNIGYIENKR
+59 ISYQGLNIGYIENKR
-74 VGTDL
+74 VGTNL
-79 IQLLK
+79 SQLLK

-111 DENNAPLIK
+111 DENNEPSIK
-120 KEISVSSLDELS
+120 RKISIASLDELS

-138 PQTECDLVE
+138 PQTERDLIE
-147 LFKSFFN
+147 LFKGFFN
-154 YEAAPITNAK
+154 HEVAPITNAK
-164 DFATHLS
+164 DFANALS
-171 APTKYLKDALIQYQE
+171 APTRYLKDVLIQYHEEQ
-186 KAQVSSIFNNFKEYL
+186 QVSSIFKNFKEYL

-213 LAQTL
+213 FAQTL

-232 KINLDNVRSSIPEN
+232 KIDLNNVRSSIPKN

-259 LDAIKEIQWLLDEIL
+259 LDAIKEIQWPLNEIL
-274 SLINHVNMD
+274 ILINHVDMD

-317 YYTPDSVVK
+317 YYTPDSVVE

-333 SLLKTHFKDAPLG
+333 SLLKTRFKDAPLG

-368 LLEAFRKALETR
+368 LLEAFRKALEVR

-447 SEIAADRGL
+447 SEIVAYRGL
-456 QPIFEKELK
+456 NPIFEKELLN
-465 SAQEIKK
+465 AQKIKRN
-472 DEKILII
+472 ENILII

-488 SSNEGLFEWEVRATY
+488 SENKGLFEWEVKATY
-503 GIEPEFQT
+503 GIEPKFQT
-511 IEIERNVKLT
+511 IEIEKNTKLT
-521 DKIKKLLKNIQT
+521 DKIQTLLKNIQT
-533 QNEGDKSVKNT
+533 QKESGSKN
-544 NKDALKN
+544 D
-551 LKKLHS
+551 LKKLKSLHS

-661 QATKQKILQKIYYY
+661 QTTKQKILQKIYYY
-675 DVYGE
+675 DVYGQ
-680 RAEKYDFL
+680 RAEKYTFL

-695 IEWLELAPREPF
+695 IEWLEIAPREPF
-707 YLLIPQKTSLLDE
+707 YLLIPQKTPLLEE

-733 GSTGICSQRDHVVF
+733 GGTGICSKRDHVVF

-764 EPSELRRIYNIKK
+764 EPSELRRKYDIG
-777 DGRDWRLEYAIK
+777 DDSGDWRLNNAIK
-789 DVKANANNL
+789 EVKTNIKRL

-808 PFDFYYTYYTGKSKS
+808 PFDYRWTYYTPNSRT
-823 FIAYPRGEVFKHML
+823 FLARPVYDVFKHML
-837 PPPTNPKT
+837 
-845 PNQTCKNVAL
+845 
-855 NIARQSKMHGEWRY
+855 H
-869 VMAHKELVDINL
+869 
-881 IASAGSM
+881 
-888 GVGYNYPICQFNNP
+888 
-902 NYTENFTP
+902 
-910 EFRSFID
+910 
-917 KHYNHSF
+917 
-924 EPLEVL
+924 
-930 GYIYALLYSPNYRK
+930 
-944 RYEEFLKAD
+944 
-953 YPKILFTNNK
+953 
-963 DLFRVLSLLGIELIG
+963 
-978 LHVLNQESLNHSF
+978 
-991 EKLKDATIG
+991 
-1000 GSYYKEAH
+1000 
-1008 ERNPIIKKPSYN
+1008 
-1020 EPEQRLYINHSAY
+1020 
-1033 FRGVSEEIYNYMIGG
+1033 
-1048 YGVLDKY
+1048 
-1055 LKSHKNESCNFDH
+1055 
-1068 VSNIIKVIA
+1068 
-1077 RTIEIQKT
+1077 
-1085 LGFLTSDL
+1085 
-1093 PHLKGNDSQAL
+1093 
-1104 MQEILQNPPP
+1104 PPP
-1114 PPHLIPISPLSYRAK
+1114 P
-1129 PKPSEILTL
+1129 
-1138 MPHSSAKK
+1138 
-1146 QAITISIAEAEVQ
+1146 
-1159 PSLYSVLPNLALICD
+1159 
-1174 RGSKVSPISN
+1174 
-1184 VFVTNMLCDLHVN
+1184 
-1197 GSGSYAF
+1197 
-1204 LLYRLE
+1204 

>member
-6 LESIKDLTPESNE
+6 LESIKDITPEKNE
-19 LTHRTFL
+19 LTHRLFL
-26 QILLISLKDDFNTEF
+26 HNLLDKLKNHFNKEL
-41 KIEHEPKKDKQG
+41 KIEHEPERKQG
-53 GQPDFR
+53 SQPDFR
-59 VSYQGLNIGYIENKR
+59 ISYQGLNIGYIENKR

-79 IQLLK
+79 RKIVESEK
-84 SDQILKYLELNPNL
+84 SKQILKYLELNPNL
-98 MLTDYLNFVWVGK
+98 MLTDYLNFMWVGK

-120 KEISVSSLDELS
+120 KEISVASLDEPP
-132 KPLKPN
+132 KPPKPN
-138 PQTECDLVE
+138 PQTTERDLIE

-154 YEAAPITNAK
+154 HEAASITNAK
-164 DFATHLS
+164 DFATRLS
-171 APTKYLKDALIQYQE
+171 VPTKYLKDALITYQ
-186 KAQVSSIFNNFKEYL
+186 KDTQVSSIFNNFKEYL

-213 LAQTL
+213 FAQTL

-232 KINLDNVRSSIPEN
+232 KINLDNVRSSIPKN

-259 LDAIKEIQWLLDEIL
+259 LDEIKEIQWLLNEIL
-274 SLINHVNMD
+274 SSINHVDMD
-283 SIIKDLNDD
+283 SILKDLNDD

-309 KLREKKGV
+309 KLRESKGV

-333 SLLKTHFKDAPLG
+333 SLLKTRFKDAPLG

-368 LLEAFRKALETR
+368 LLEAFRKVLEMR
-380 KTSDGGTST
+380 KTSDGGIST

-416 NLSQAFKEEFK
+416 NLSQAFKQEFK

-447 SEIAADRGL
+447 SEIVAHRGL

-472 DEKILII
+472 DENILII

-488 SSNEGLFEWEVRATY
+488 SSNEGLFEWEVKATY

-511 IEIERNVKLT
+511 IEVEKNVKLT
-521 DKIKKLLKNIQT
+521 DKIQTLLSSVQIQKQSGSKN
-533 QNEGDKSVKNT
+533 
-544 NKDALKN
+544 ALKE

-661 QATKQKILQKIYYY
+661 QTTKPKIYYY

-680 RAEKYDFL
+680 RAEKYAFL

-695 IEWLELAPREPF
+695 IEWLELAPRGPF
-707 YLLIPQKTSLLDE
+707 YLLLPLKTPLLEE

-728 DMFQV
+728 EMFQV
-733 GSTGICSQRDHVVF
+733 GSVGVVTG
-747 HKDKESL
+747 KDRIFIANNTESL
-754 LKLLKDFSTL
+754 K
-764 EPSELRRIYNIKK
+764 EQVLRYCN
-777 DGRDWRLEYAIK
+777 EFNEQCIK
-789 DVKANANNL
+789 D
-798 EEYIVSCQYR
+798 IHYR
-808 PFDFYYTYYTGKSKS
+808 PFDIRKVYYDTKKLERARENT
-823 FIAYPRGEVFKHML
+823 FKHML

-845 PNQTCKNVAL
+845 PNQTRKNVAL

-888 GVGYNYPICQFNNP
+888 GVGYNYPLYQFKHP

-917 KHYNHSF
+917 KHYSHHF

-944 RYEEFLKAD
+944 RYEDFLKND

-963 DLFRVLSLLGIELIG
+963 DLFRAVSLLGVELIG
-978 LHVLNQESLNHSF
+978 LHVLNQESLKYSF

-1000 GSYYKEAH
+1000 ESCYKEAH
-1008 ERNPIIKKPSYN
+1008 DSIISKKPSYN

-1033 FRGVSEEIYNYMIGG
+1033 FRGVSQEIYDYRIGG

-1055 LKSHKNESCNFDH
+1055 LKSHKNEPCDFDH
-1068 VSNIIKVIA
+1068 VTNIIKVIA

-1093 PHLKGNDSQAL
+1093 PHLKGNDSEAL

-1114 PPHLIPISPLSYRAK
+1114 PPPFNANI
-1129 PKPSEILTL
+1129 
-1138 MPHSSAKK
+1138 
-1146 QAITISIAEAEVQ
+1146 
-1159 PSLYSVLPNLALICD
+1159 ALILSRQAKAIGD
-1174 RGSKVSPISN
+1174 FDFDAAFISKEASDNNIYRRGGGS
-1184 VFVTNMLCDLHVN
+1184 VFPLFCLV
-1197 GSGSYAF
+1197 
-1204 LLYRLE
+1204 

>member
-6 LESIKDLTPESNE
+6 LESIRDLTLEKNE
-19 LTHRTFL
+19 FTHRPFL
-26 QILLISLKDDFNTEF
+26 HNLLDKLKNHFNKEF

-84 SDQILKYLELNPNL
+84 SKQILKYLELNPNL
-98 MLTDYLNFVWVGK
+98 MLTDYLNFMWVGK

-120 KEISVSSLDELS
+120 KEISVASLDELS

-138 PQTECDLVE
+138 PQTERDLIE

-154 YEAAPITNAK
+154 HEAVPIANAK

-171 APTKYLKDALIQYQE
+171 PRTKYLKDALIKYQE
-186 KAQVSSIFNNFKEYL
+186 KAQVSSIFKNFKEYL

-232 KINLDNVRSSIPEN
+232 KINLDNVRSSIPKN

-259 LDAIKEIQWLLDEIL
+259 LDEIEEIQWLLNEIL
-274 SLINHVNMD
+274 SSINHVDMD
-283 SIIKDLNDD
+283 SILKDLNDD

-447 SEIAADRGL
+447 SEIVAYRGL
-456 QPIFEKELK
+456 SPIFEKELLN
-465 SAQEIKK
+465 AQEIKK
-472 DEKILII
+472 NENILII

-488 SSNEGLFEWEVRATY
+488 SSNESLFEWEVKATY

-511 IEIERNVKLT
+511 IEIEKKVKLT
-521 DKIKKLLKNIQT
+521 DKIQTLLNNIQKQKESGS
-533 QNEGDKSVKNT
+533 QN
-544 NKDALKN
+544 ALKE

-557 KYKLQKEKNP
+557 KYKLQKERNP

-610 RRSLLECYDEL
+610 RRSLLKCYDEL

-661 QATKQKILQKIYYY
+661 QTTKQKILQKIYYY
-675 DVYGE
+675 DVYGG
-680 RAEKYDFL
+680 RAEKYAFL

-695 IEWLELAPREPF
+695 IEWLELTPREPF
-707 YLLIPQKTSLLDE
+707 YLLIPQETPLLEE

-728 DMFQV
+728 EIFQI
-733 GSTGICSQRDHVVF
+733 GGTGICSQRDHVVF

-764 EPSELRRIYNIKK
+764 EPSELRKIYKIKK

-837 PPPTNPKT
+837 PPPP
-845 PNQTCKNVAL
+845 PN
-855 NIARQSKMHGEWRY
+855 
-869 VMAHKELVDINL
+869 
-881 IASAGSM
+881 
-888 GVGYNYPICQFNNP
+888 
-902 NYTENFTP
+902 
-910 EFRSFID
+910 
-917 KHYNHSF
+917 
-924 EPLEVL
+924 
-930 GYIYALLYSPNYRK
+930 
-944 RYEEFLKAD
+944 
-953 YPKILFTNNK
+953 
-963 DLFRVLSLLGIELIG
+963 
-978 LHVLNQESLNHSF
+978 
-991 EKLKDATIG
+991 
-1000 GSYYKEAH
+1000 
-1008 ERNPIIKKPSYN
+1008 KP
-1020 EPEQRLYINHSAY
+1020 
-1033 FRGVSEEIYNYMIGG
+1033 
-1048 YGVLDKY
+1048 
-1055 LKSHKNESCNFDH
+1055 
-1068 VSNIIKVIA
+1068 
-1077 RTIEIQKT
+1077 
-1085 LGFLTSDL
+1085 
-1093 PHLKGNDSQAL
+1093 
-1104 MQEILQNPPP
+1104 
-1114 PPHLIPISPLSYRAK
+1114 
-1129 PKPSEILTL
+1129 
-1138 MPHSSAKK
+1138 
-1146 QAITISIAEAEVQ
+1146 
-1159 PSLYSVLPNLALICD
+1159 
-1174 RGSKVSPISN
+1174 
-1184 VFVTNMLCDLHVN
+1184 
-1197 GSGSYAF
+1197 
-1204 LLYRLE
+1204 

>member
-6 LESIKDLTPESNE
+6 LEGIKDLTPESNE
-19 LTHRTFL
+19 LAHRRSL
-26 QILLISLKDDFNTEF
+26 HNLLDSLKDNFNKEF

-59 VSYQGLNIGYIENKR
+59 VSYQGLNVGYIENKK
-74 VGTDL
+74 VGTIGTKL
-79 IQLLK
+79 NQLLK

-111 DENNAPLIK
+111 DEENKPLIK
-120 KEISVSSLDELS
+120 REISIASLDELS

-138 PQTECDLVE
+138 PQTERDLIE
-147 LFKSFFN
+147 LFRGFFN
-154 YEAAPITNAK
+154 HEAAPITNAK
-164 DFATHLS
+164 DFANALN
-171 APTKYLKDALIQYQE
+171 APTKYLKDALIAYQ
-186 KAQVSSIFNNFKEYL
+186 KDDKDDQVSSIFKNFKEYL

-213 LAQTL
+213 FAQTL

-223 LAKLNHPFE
+223 IAKLNHPFE
-232 KINLDNVRSSIPEN
+232 KIDLNNVRSSIPKN

-259 LDAIKEIQWLLDEIL
+259 LDAIKEIQWLLNEIL
-274 SLINHVNMD
+274 SLINHVDMD

-317 YYTPDSVVK
+317 YCTPDSVVK

-333 SLLKTHFKDAPLG
+333 SLLETHFKDAPLG

-427 KPLKENDA
+427 KPLKENDV
-435 LQIILTNTLIQP
+435 LKIILTNTLIQP
-447 SEIAADRGL
+447 SEIVAYRGL
-456 QPIFEKELK
+456 NPIFEKEL
-465 SAQEIKK
+465 SNAQKIKK
-472 DEKILII
+472 NENILII

-488 SSNEGLFEWEVRATY
+488 SENKGLFEWEVKATY

-511 IEIERNVKLT
+511 IEIEKNVKLA
-521 DKIKKLLKNIQT
+521 DKIQTLLKNIQK
-533 QNEGDKSVKNT
+533 QKESGS
-544 NKDALKN
+544 KDALKA
-551 LKKLHS
+551 LKSLHS

-661 QATKQKILQKIYYY
+661 QATKPKIFYY

-680 RAEKYDFL
+680 RAEKYAFL

-707 YLLIPQKTSLLDE
+707 YSLIPQKTPLLEE

-728 DMFQV
+728 DMFQISSV
-733 GSTGICSQRDHVVF
+733 GIVTGRDHVVF

-777 DGRDWRLEYAIK
+777 DSRDWRLEYAIK

-798 EEYIVSCQYR
+798 EEYIVLCQYR

-823 FIAYPRGEVFKHML
+823 FIAYPRGEVFKIFPP

-845 PNQTCKNVAL
+845 PNQMCKNVAL
-855 NIARQSKMHGEWRY
+855 ITSRRFCQSQK
-869 VMAHKELVDINL
+869 
-881 IASAGSM
+881 S
-888 GVGYNYPICQFNNP
+888 GVGFVSNKISDLRTWTCPGMEGGDYVNPLYHNP

-917 KHYNHSF
+917 KRYSHHF

-944 RYEEFLKAD
+944 RYEDFLKID
-953 YPKILFTNNK
+953 YPKILFTKNK
-963 DLFRVLSLLGIELIG
+963 DLFRALSLLGIELIG
-978 LHVLNQESLNHSF
+978 LHVLNKESLNYSF
-991 EKLKDATIG
+991 DKLKDATIG
-1000 GSYYKEAH
+1000 ESYYKESH
-1008 ERNPIIKKPSYN
+1008 DRNPIIKKPSHN

-1033 FRGVSEEIYNYMIGG
+1033 FRGVSEEIHDYMIGG
-1048 YGVLDKY
+1048 YGVFRQVFK
-1055 LKSHKNESCNFDH
+1055 KP
-1068 VSNIIKVIA
+1068 
-1077 RTIEIQKT
+1077 QKR
-1085 LGFLTSDL
+1085 
-1093 PHLKGNDSQAL
+1093 AL
-1104 MQEILQNPPP
+1104 
-1114 PPHLIPISPLSYRAK
+1114 
-1129 PKPSEILTL
+1129 
-1138 MPHSSAKK
+1138 
-1146 QAITISIAEAEVQ
+1146 
-1159 PSLYSVLPNLALICD
+1159 
-1174 RGSKVSPISN
+1174 
-1184 VFVTNMLCDLHVN
+1184 
-1197 GSGSYAF
+1197 
-1204 LLYRLE
+1204 RL

>member
-6 LESIKDLTPESNE
+6 LESIKDLTPEKNE
-19 LTHRTFL
+19 LTHRPSL
-26 QILLISLKDDFNTEF
+26 YNLLNRLKDHFNKEF
-41 KIEHEPKKDKQG
+41 KIEHEPKREQG
-53 GQPDFR
+53 SQPDFR
-59 VSYQGLNIGYIENKR
+59 VSFQGFNIGYIENKKAG
-74 VGTDL
+74 VNL
-79 IQLLK
+79 SQLLK
-84 SDQILKYLELNPNL
+84 EDQIRKYLELNPNL
-98 MLTDYLNFVWVGK
+98 MLTDYLNFMWVGK

-120 KEISVSSLDELS
+120 KEISVASLDELS
-132 KPLKPN
+132 KPLKPK
-138 PQTECDLVE
+138 PQTEHDLIE

-154 YEAAPITNAK
+154 HEAAPITNAK

-171 APTKYLKDALIQYQE
+171 PRTRYLKDALIKYQE
-186 KAQVSSIFNNFKEYL
+186 KVQVSSIFNNFKEYL

-232 KINLDNVRSSIPEN
+232 KINLDNVRSSIPKN

-259 LDAIKEIQWLLDEIL
+259 LDEIKEIQWLLNEIL
-274 SLINHVNMD
+274 SSINHVDMD
-283 SIIKDLNDD
+283 SILKDLNDD

-309 KLREKKGV
+309 KLRESKGV

-368 LLEAFRKALETR
+368 LLEAFRKALEMR
-380 KTSDGGTST
+380 KTSDGGIST

-435 LQIILTNTLIQP
+435 LKIILTNTLIQP
-447 SEIAADRGL
+447 SEIAAYRGL
-456 QPIFEKELK
+456 QPIFETELK

-472 DEKILII
+472 DENILII

-488 SSNEGLFEWEVRATY
+488 SSNEGLFEWEVKATY

-511 IEIERNVKLT
+511 IEIEKKVKLT
-521 DKIKKLLKNIQT
+521 DKIKTLLKNIQT
-533 QNEGDKSVKNT
+533 QKEST

-551 LKKLHS
+551 LKQIHS
-557 KYKLQKEKNP
+557 KYKLQDERNP

-621 YILNLHGNARKKEE
+621 YILNLHGNARKKEK
-635 TPQGAKD
+635 TPQGAD
-642 ENVFNIMQG
+642 DDNVFNIKQG

-661 QATKQKILQKIYYY
+661 QITKQKIRYY

-680 RAEKYDFL
+680 KAEKYAFL

-695 IEWLELAPREPF
+695 IEWLELTPREPF
-707 YLLIPQKTSLLDE
+707 YLLLPLKTRLLDE
-720 YEQGFSVQ
+720 YEQGFSVK

-733 GSTGICSQRDHVVF
+733 GGTGICSKRDHVVF
-747 HKDKESL
+747 HKRKESL
-754 LKLLKDFSTL
+754 LELLKDFSTL
-764 EPSELRRIYNIKK
+764 EPSELRRKYDIG
-777 DGRDWRLEYAIK
+777 DDSRDWRLEYAIR
-789 DVKANANNL
+789 DVKTNIKRL
-798 EEYIVSCQYR
+798 EEYIVLCQYR
-808 PFDFYYTYYTGKSKS
+808 PFDYRWTYYTPNSRT
-823 FIAYPRGEVFKHML
+823 FLAYPVYDVFKHML
-837 PPPTNPKT
+837 PPPPPPTNPKT
-845 PNQTCKNVAL
+845 PNQTRKNVAL
-855 NIARQSKMHGEWRY
+855 NTPRQLKNNDKSWTQCFISSC
-869 VMAHKELVDINL
+869 INDQGL
-881 IASAGSM
+881 SSGGNGAG
-888 GVGYNYPICQFNNP
+888 VNYPLYQFRDP

-924 EPLEVL
+924 EPLEIL

-944 RYEEFLKAD
+944 RYEGFLKID
-953 YPKILFTNNK
+953 YPKILFTENK
-963 DLFRVLSLLGIELIG
+963 DLFMVLSLLGIELIG
-978 LHVLNQESLNHSF
+978 LHVLNQESLNYSF

-1000 GSYYKEAH
+1000 ESCYIEMH
-1008 ERNPIIKKPSYN
+1008 ERNPIIKKPSHN
-1020 EPEQRLYINHSAY
+1020 EQRLYINHSAY
-1033 FRGVSEEIYNYMIGG
+1033 FSGVSQEIYDYRIGG
-1048 YGVLDKY
+1048 YCVLDKY
-1055 LKSHKNESCNFDH
+1055 LKSHKNESCKFDH
-1068 VSNIIKVIA
+1068 VTRIIKVIA

-1093 PHLKGNDSQAL
+1093 PHLKGNDSKAL

-1129 PKPSEILTL
+1129 PKPSETLTL
-1138 MPHSSAKK
+1138 MAHSSAKK
-1146 QAITISIAEAEVQ
+1146 QAITTSTAEVGEQ
-1159 PSLYSVLPNLALICD
+1159 LSPYSALSNLALVCD

-1184 VFVTNMLCDLHVN
+1184 LFVTNMLCDLHVN

-1204 LLYRLE
+1204 LLYRLT

>member
-1 MLKEY
+1 
-6 LESIKDLTPESNE
+6 
-19 LTHRTFL
+19 
-26 QILLISLKDDFNTEF
+26 
-41 KIEHEPKKDKQG
+41 
-53 GQPDFR
+53 
-59 VSYQGLNIGYIENKR
+59 
-74 VGTDL
+74 
-79 IQLLK
+79 
-84 SDQILKYLELNPNL
+84 
-98 MLTDYLNFVWVGK
+98 MLTDYLNFMWVGK
-111 DENNAPLIK
+111 DENNAPFIK
-120 KEISVSSLDELS
+120 KEISVASLDELS
-132 KPLKPN
+132 KPPKK
-138 PQTECDLVE
+138 QTERDLIE

-171 APTKYLKDALIQYQE
+171 PRTKYLKDALIQNQE
-186 KAQVSSIFNNFKEYL
+186 KAQVSSIFKNFKAYL

-232 KINLDNVRSSIPEN
+232 KIDLDNVRSSIPKN

-259 LDAIKEIQWLLDEIL
+259 LDEIKDIQWLLNEIL
-274 SLINHVNMD
+274 SLINHVDMV
-283 SIIKDLNDD
+283 SILKDLNDD

-309 KLREKKGV
+309 KLRQSKGV
-317 YYTPDSVVK
+317 YYTPDSVVE

-368 LLEAFRKALETR
+368 LLEAFRKALEMR

-447 SEIAADRGL
+447 SEIVAYRGL
-456 QPIFEKELK
+456 SPIFEKELLN
-465 SAQEIKK
+465 AQKIKK
-472 DEKILII
+472 DENILII

-488 SSNEGLFEWEVRATY
+488 SSNEGLFEWEVKATY
-503 GIEPEFQT
+503 GIEPKFQT
-511 IEIERNVKLT
+511 IEIEKNVKLT
-521 DKIKKLLKNIQT
+521 DKIKTLLSGVQIQKQSGSKN
-533 QNEGDKSVKNT
+533 
-544 NKDALKN
+544 ALKE
-551 LKKLHS
+551 LKSLHS

-661 QATKQKILQKIYYY
+661 QITKPKIRYY
-675 DVYGE
+675 DVYGQ
-680 RAEKYDFL
+680 RAEKYAFL

-707 YLLIPQKTSLLDE
+707 YLLIPQKTPLLDE

-728 DMFQV
+728 DMFQISSV
-733 GSTGICSQRDHVVF
+733 GIATG
-747 HKDKESL
+747 KDRIFIANNTESL
-754 LKLLKDFSTL
+754 KEQVLKYCNEFN
-764 EPSELRRIYNIKK
+764 EQC
-777 DGRDWRLEYAIK
+777 IK
-789 DVKANANNL
+789 D
-798 EEYIVSCQYR
+798 IHYR
-808 PFDFYYTYYTGKSKS
+808 PFDIRKVYYDTKKLERARKNT
-823 FIAYPRGEVFKHML
+823 FKHML

-845 PNQTCKNVAL
+845 PNQTRKNVAL
-855 NIARQSKMHGEWRY
+855 NTPRQLKNNDKSWTQCFISSS
-869 VMAHKELVDINL
+869 INDQGL
-881 IASAGSM
+881 SSGGNGAG
-888 GVGYNYPICQFNNP
+888 VNYPLYRFRDP

-944 RYEEFLKAD
+944 RYEDFLKAD

-978 LHVLNQESLNHSF
+978 LHVLNEESLNYSF
-991 EKLKDATIG
+991 KKLKDATIG
-1000 GSYYKEAH
+1000 ESCYKEAH
-1008 ERNPIIKKPSYN
+1008 DRNPIIKKPLHN

-1033 FRGVSEEIYNYMIGG
+1033 FSGVSQEIYDYRIGG
-1048 YGVLDKY
+1048 YCVLDKY
-1055 LKSHKNESCNFDH
+1055 LKSHKDEHCDFDR
-1068 VSNIIKVIA
+1068 VTSIIKVIA

-1093 PHLKGNDSQAL
+1093 PHLKGNDSTAL

-1114 PPHLIPISPLSYRAK
+1114 PPHLIPMSPLSYRAK
-1129 PKPSEILTL
+1129 PRPSE
-1138 MPHSSAKK
+1138 
-1146 QAITISIAEAEVQ
+1146 
-1159 PSLYSVLPNLALICD
+1159 
-1174 RGSKVSPISN
+1174 
-1184 VFVTNMLCDLHVN
+1184 F
-1197 GSGSYAF
+1197 
-1204 LLYRLE
+1204 

>member
-6 LESIKDLTPESNE
+6 LESIKDLTIGEYE
-19 LTHRTFL
+19 LTHRSSL
-26 QILLISLKDDFNTEF
+26 ENLLNRLKDNFNKEF
-41 KIEHEPKKDKQG
+41 KIEHEPKREQG
-53 GQPDFR
+53 SQPDFR
-59 VSYQGLNIGYIENKR
+59 VSFQGLNIGYIENKKA
-74 VGTDL
+74 GSDL
-79 IQLLK
+79 NKLSE
-84 SDQILKYLELNPNL
+84 SDQIRKYLELNPNL
-98 MLTDYLNFVWVGK
+98 MLTDYLKFVWVGK

-120 KEISVSSLDELS
+120 KEISIASLDELS

-138 PQTECDLVE
+138 PQTECDLIE

-154 YEAAPITNAK
+154 HEAAPITNAK

-171 APTKYLKDALIQYQE
+171 PRTKYLKDALIKYQE

-232 KINLDNVRSSIPEN
+232 KINLDNVRSSIPKN

-259 LDAIKEIQWLLDEIL
+259 LDEIKEIQWLLNEIL
-274 SLINHVNMD
+274 SSINHVDMD
-283 SIIKDLNDD
+283 SILKDLNDD

-309 KLREKKGV
+309 KLRESKGV

-368 LLEAFRKALETR
+368 LLEAFRKALEMR
-380 KTSDGGTST
+380 KTSDGGIST

-435 LQIILTNTLIQP
+435 LKIILTNTLIQP
-447 SEIAADRGL
+447 SEIAAYRGL
-456 QPIFEKELK
+456 NPIFETELLN
-465 SAQEIKK
+465 AQEIKK
-472 DEKILII
+472 DENILIV

-488 SSNEGLFEWEVRATY
+488 SSNEGLFEWEVKATY

-511 IEIERNVKLT
+511 IEIEKKVKLT
-521 DKIKKLLKNIQT
+521 DKIKTLLKNIQT
-533 QNEGDKSVKNT
+533 QKQGDKSVKNT

-551 LKKLHS
+551 LKQIYS
-557 KYKLQKEKNP
+557 KYKLQDEKNP

-610 RRSLLECYDEL
+610 RHSLLECYDEL
-621 YILNLHGNARKKEE
+621 YILNLHGNARKKEK
-635 TPQGAKD
+635 TPQGADD
-642 ENVFNIMQG
+642 ENVFNIKQG

-661 QATKQKILQKIYYY
+661 QTTKQKIHYY

-680 RAEKYDFL
+680 RAEKYAFL
-688 AQNDLNS
+688 VQNDLNS
-695 IEWLELAPREPF
+695 IEWLELTPRKPF
-707 YLLIPQKTSLLDE
+707 YLLLPLKTRLLDEDE
-720 YEQGFSVQ
+720 YEQGFSVK

-733 GSTGICSQRDHVVF
+733 GGTGICSKRDHVVF
-747 HKDKESL
+747 HKNKESL
-754 LKLLKDFSTL
+754 LELLKDFSTL
-764 EPSELRRIYNIKK
+764 EPNELHRKYDIGN
-777 DGRDWRLEYAIK
+777 DGRDWRLEYAIRE
-789 DVKANANNL
+789 VKTNIKRL
-798 EEYIVSCQYR
+798 EEYIVLCQYR
-808 PFDFYYTYYTGKSKS
+808 PFDYRWTYYTPNSRT
-823 FIAYPRGEVFKHML
+823 FLAYPVYDVFKHML
-837 PPPTNPKT
+837 PPHPTNPKT
-845 PNQTCKNVAL
+845 PNQTRKNVAL
-855 NIARQSKMHGEWRY
+855 IISRRFCQSQK
-869 VMAHKELVDINL
+869 
-881 IASAGSM
+881 S
-888 GVGYNYPICQFNNP
+888 GVGFVSNKISDLRTWTCPGMKGGDYVNPLYHNP

-910 EFRSFID
+910 KFRDFID

-924 EPLEVL
+924 EPLEIL

-944 RYEEFLKAD
+944 RYEGFLKID
-953 YPKILFTNNK
+953 YPKILFTENK
-963 DLFRVLSLLGIELIG
+963 DLFRALSLLGIELIG
-978 LHVLNQESLNHSF
+978 LHVLNQESLNYSF

-1000 GSYYKEAH
+1000 ESGYIEAH
-1008 ERNPIIKKPSYN
+1008 ERNPIIKKPSHN

-1033 FRGVSEEIYNYMIGG
+1033 FRGVSQEIYDYRIGG
-1048 YGVLDKY
+1048 YCVLDKY
-1055 LKSHKNESCNFDH
+1055 LKSHKNEPCDFDH
-1068 VSNIIKVIA
+1068 VTRIIKVIA

-1093 PHLKGNDSQAL
+1093 PHLKGNDSKAL

-1114 PPHLIPISPLSYRAK
+1114 PPI
-1129 PKPSEILTL
+1129 
-1138 MPHSSAKK
+1138 
-1146 QAITISIAEAEVQ
+1146 
-1159 PSLYSVLPNLALICD
+1159 
-1174 RGSKVSPISN
+1174 
-1184 VFVTNMLCDLHVN
+1184 
-1197 GSGSYAF
+1197 
-1204 LLYRLE
+1204 

>member
-6 LESIKDLTPESNE
+6 LEGIKDLTLESNE
-19 LTHRTFL
+19 LTHRLFL
-26 QILLISLKDDFNTEF
+26 HNLLNRLKDHFNKEF
-41 KIEHEPKKDKQG
+41 KIEHEPKRDQG
-53 GQPDFR
+53 SQPDFR
-59 VSYQGLNIGYIENKR
+59 VSFQGLNIGYIENKR
-74 VGTDL
+74 AGIDL
-79 IQLLK
+79 RKIVESEK
-84 SDQILKYLELNPNL
+84 KDQIRKYLELNPNL
-98 MLTDYLNFVWVGK
+98 MLTDYLNFMWVGK
-111 DENNAPLIK
+111 DENNEPLIK
-120 KEISVSSLDELS
+120 REISVASPDELS

-138 PQTECDLVE
+138 PQTERDLIG

-171 APTKYLKDALIQYQE
+171 APTKYLKDALITYQ
-186 KAQVSSIFNNFKEYL
+186 KDKQVSSIFKNFKEYL

-213 LAQTL
+213 FAQTL

-232 KINLDNVRSSIPEN
+232 KINLDNVRSSIPKN

-259 LDAIKEIQWLLDEIL
+259 LDEIKEIQWLLNEIL
-274 SLINHVNMD
+274 SSINHVDMD
-283 SIIKDLNDD
+283 SILKDLNDD

-309 KLREKKGV
+309 KLRESKGV

-368 LLEAFRKALETR
+368 LLEAFRKALEMR

-416 NLSQAFKEEFK
+416 NLNQAFKEEFK

-435 LQIILTNTLIQP
+435 LKIILTNTLIQP
-447 SEIAADRGL
+447 SEIAAHRGL
-456 QPIFEKELK
+456 QPIFEEELK

-488 SSNEGLFEWEVRATY
+488 SSNEGLFEWEVKATY

-511 IEIERNVKLT
+511 IEIEKKVKLT
-521 DKIKKLLKNIQT
+521 AKIQTLLNNIQK
-533 QNEGDKSVKNT
+533 QKESGSKN
-544 NKDALKN
+544 ALKE
-551 LKKLHS
+551 LKSLHS

-661 QATKQKILQKIYYY
+661 QATKQKIHYY
-675 DVYGE
+675 DVYGQ
-680 RAEKYDFL
+680 RAEKYAFL

-695 IEWLELAPREPF
+695 IEWLEIAPREPF
-707 YLLIPQKTSLLDE
+707 YSLIPQETPLLEE

-728 DMFQV
+728 EMFQISSV
-733 GSTGICSQRDHVVF
+733 GIVTG
-747 HKDKESL
+747 KDRIFIANNTESL
-754 LKLLKDFSTL
+754 KDQV
-764 EPSELRRIYNIKK
+764 LRYCN
-777 DGRDWRLEYAIK
+777 EFNEQCIK
-789 DVKANANNL
+789 D
-798 EEYIVSCQYR
+798 IHYR
-808 PFDFYYTYYTGKSKS
+808 PFDIRKVYYDTKKLERARENT
-823 FIAYPRGEVFKHML
+823 FKHML
-837 PPPTNPKT
+837 PPPP
-845 PNQTCKNVAL
+845 PN
-855 NIARQSKMHGEWRY
+855 
-869 VMAHKELVDINL
+869 
-881 IASAGSM
+881 
-888 GVGYNYPICQFNNP
+888 
-902 NYTENFTP
+902 
-910 EFRSFID
+910 
-917 KHYNHSF
+917 
-924 EPLEVL
+924 
-930 GYIYALLYSPNYRK
+930 
-944 RYEEFLKAD
+944 
-953 YPKILFTNNK
+953 
-963 DLFRVLSLLGIELIG
+963 
-978 LHVLNQESLNHSF
+978 
-991 EKLKDATIG
+991 
-1000 GSYYKEAH
+1000 
-1008 ERNPIIKKPSYN
+1008 KP
-1020 EPEQRLYINHSAY
+1020 
-1033 FRGVSEEIYNYMIGG
+1033 
-1048 YGVLDKY
+1048 
-1055 LKSHKNESCNFDH
+1055 
-1068 VSNIIKVIA
+1068 
-1077 RTIEIQKT
+1077 
-1085 LGFLTSDL
+1085 
-1093 PHLKGNDSQAL
+1093 
-1104 MQEILQNPPP
+1104 
-1114 PPHLIPISPLSYRAK
+1114 
-1129 PKPSEILTL
+1129 
-1138 MPHSSAKK
+1138 
-1146 QAITISIAEAEVQ
+1146 
-1159 PSLYSVLPNLALICD
+1159 
-1174 RGSKVSPISN
+1174 
-1184 VFVTNMLCDLHVN
+1184 
-1197 GSGSYAF
+1197 
-1204 LLYRLE
+1204 

>member
-6 LESIKDLTPESNE
+6 LESIKDLTPEKNE
-19 LTHRTFL
+19 LTHRLFL
-26 QILLISLKDDFNTEF
+26 HNLLDGLKDHFNKEF
-41 KIEHEPKKDKQG
+41 KIEHEPKRDKQW

-74 VGTDL
+74 VGFDL
-79 IQLLK
+79 NQLLEEK
-84 SDQILKYLELNPNL
+84 QILKYLELNPNL
-98 MLTDYLNFVWVGK
+98 MLTDYLNFMWVGK
-111 DENNAPLIK
+111 DENNEPLIK
-120 KEISVSSLDELS
+120 RKISVASLDELS

-138 PQTECDLVE
+138 PQTERDLIGF
-147 LFKSFFN
+147 FKGFFN

-164 DFATHLS
+164 DFANALS
-171 APTKYLKDALIQYQE
+171 APTKYLKDALIQYQKDE
-186 KAQVSSIFNNFKEYL
+186 QVSSIFKNFKEYL

-232 KINLDNVRSSIPEN
+232 KINLDNVRSSIPKN

-259 LDAIKEIQWLLDEIL
+259 LDAIKEIQWLLNEIL
-274 SLINHVNMD
+274 SLINHVDMD

-368 LLEAFRKALETR
+368 LLEAFRKALEVR
-380 KTSDGGTST
+380 KTSDGSIST

-447 SEIAADRGL
+447 SEIVAYRGL
-456 QPIFEKELK
+456 SPIFEKEL
-465 SAQEIKK
+465 SNAQEIKK
-472 DEKILII
+472 NENILII

-488 SSNEGLFEWEVRATY
+488 SENKGLFEWEVKATY

-511 IEIERNVKLT
+511 IEIEKNVKLT
-521 DKIKKLLKNIQT
+521 DKIQTLLKNVQT
-533 QNEGDKSVKNT
+533 QKESGSKN
-544 NKDALKN
+544 ALKE
-551 LKKLHS
+551 LKSLHS

-661 QATKQKILQKIYYY
+661 QATKQKIHYY

-680 RAEKYDFL
+680 RAEKYAFL

-695 IEWLELAPREPF
+695 IEWLEIAPREPF
-707 YLLIPQKTSLLDE
+707 YLLIPQETPLLEE

-728 DMFQV
+728 EMFKISSV
-733 GSTGICSQRDHVVF
+733 GIVTG
-747 HKDKESL
+747 KDRIFIANNTESL
-754 LKLLKDFSTL
+754 KEQVLKYCNEFNEQCVKD
-764 EPSELRRIYNIKK
+764 IH
-777 DGRDWRLEYAIK
+777 
-789 DVKANANNL
+789 
-798 EEYIVSCQYR
+798 YR
-808 PFDFYYTYYTGKSKS
+808 PFDIRKVYYDTKKLERARENT
-823 FIAYPRGEVFKHML
+823 FKHML
-837 PPPTNPKT
+837 PPPPQ
-845 PNQTCKNVAL
+845 QTLK
-855 NIARQSKMHGEWRY
+855 H
-869 VMAHKELVDINL
+869 
-881 IASAGSM
+881 
-888 GVGYNYPICQFNNP
+888 PI
-902 NYTENFTP
+902 
-910 EFRSFID
+910 
-917 KHYNHSF
+917 K
-924 EPLEVL
+924 
-930 GYIYALLYSPNYRK
+930 
-944 RYEEFLKAD
+944 
-953 YPKILFTNNK
+953 
-963 DLFRVLSLLGIELIG
+963 
-978 LHVLNQESLNHSF
+978 
-991 EKLKDATIG
+991 
-1000 GSYYKEAH
+1000 
-1008 ERNPIIKKPSYN
+1008 
-1020 EPEQRLYINHSAY
+1020 
-1033 FRGVSEEIYNYMIGG
+1033 
-1048 YGVLDKY
+1048 
-1055 LKSHKNESCNFDH
+1055 
-1068 VSNIIKVIA
+1068 
-1077 RTIEIQKT
+1077 
-1085 LGFLTSDL
+1085 
-1093 PHLKGNDSQAL
+1093 
-1104 MQEILQNPPP
+1104 
-1114 PPHLIPISPLSYRAK
+1114 RAK
-1129 PKPSEILTL
+1129 MS
-1138 MPHSSAKK
+1138 
-1146 QAITISIAEAEVQ
+1146 
-1159 PSLYSVLPNLALICD
+1159 
-1174 RGSKVSPISN
+1174 R
-1184 VFVTNMLCDLHVN
+1184 
-1197 GSGSYAF
+1197 
-1204 LLYRLE
+1204 

>member
-6 LESIKDLTPESNE
+6 LESIKDLTPEKNE
-19 LTHRTFL
+19 LTHRLFL
-26 QILLISLKDDFNTEF
+26 HNLLDKLKNHFNKGFE
-41 KIEHEPKKDKQG
+41 IEHEPERKQG
-53 GQPDFR
+53 SQPDFR
-59 VSYQGLNIGYIENKR
+59 VSFQGLNIGYIENKR

-79 IQLLK
+79 SQLLK

-111 DENNAPLIK
+111 DEENKPLIK
-120 KEISVSSLDELS
+120 REISIASLDELS

-138 PQTECDLVE
+138 PQTERDLIGF
-147 LFKSFFN
+147 FKGFFN
-154 YEAAPITNAK
+154 YEAVPITNAK

-171 APTKYLKDALIQYQE
+171 APTKYLKDALIKYQE
-186 KAQVSSIFNNFKEYL
+186 KVQVSSIFNNFKEYL

-232 KINLDNVRSSIPEN
+232 KINLDNVRSSIPKN

-259 LDAIKEIQWLLDEIL
+259 LDAIKEIQWLLNEIL
-274 SLINHVNMD
+274 SLINHVDMD
-283 SIIKDLNDD
+283 SILKDLNDD

-333 SLLKTHFKDAPLG
+333 SLLKTRFKDAPLG

-447 SEIAADRGL
+447 SEIVADRGL

-488 SSNEGLFEWEVRATY
+488 SSNEGLFEWEVKATY
-503 GIEPEFQT
+503 GIEPKFQT
-511 IEIERNVKLT
+511 IEIEKKVKLT
-521 DKIKKLLKNIQT
+521 DKIQTLLKNIQK
-533 QNEGDKSVKNT
+533 QKESGSKN
-544 NKDALKN
+544 ALKE
-551 LKKLHS
+551 LKSLHS

-621 YILNLHGNARKKEE
+621 YILNLHGNARKKEK

-661 QATKQKILQKIYYY
+661 QATKQKIYYY

-680 RAEKYDFL
+680 RAEKYAFL

-695 IEWLELAPREPF
+695 IEWLELTPREPF
-707 YLLIPQKTSLLDE
+707 YLLIPQETLLLEE

-728 DMFQV
+728 EMFQV
-733 GSTGICSQRDHVVF
+733 GGTGICSKKDHVVF
-747 HKDKESL
+747 HKDKKSL

-764 EPSELRRIYNIKK
+764 EPSELRRKYDIG
-777 DGRDWRLEYAIK
+777 DDSRDWRLNNAIK
-789 DVKANANNL
+789 EVKTNIKRL

-808 PFDFYYTYYTGKSKS
+808 PFDYRWTYYTPNSRT
-823 FIAYPRGEVFKHML
+823 FLAYPVYDAV
-837 PPPTNPKT
+837 TNPT
-845 PNQTCKNVAL
+845 LRT
-855 NIARQSKMHGEWRY
+855 
-869 VMAHKELVDINL
+869 
-881 IASAGSM
+881 
-888 GVGYNYPICQFNNP
+888 
-902 NYTENFTP
+902 
-910 EFRSFID
+910 
-917 KHYNHSF
+917 
-924 EPLEVL
+924 
-930 GYIYALLYSPNYRK
+930 
-944 RYEEFLKAD
+944 
-953 YPKILFTNNK
+953 
-963 DLFRVLSLLGIELIG
+963 
-978 LHVLNQESLNHSF
+978 
-991 EKLKDATIG
+991 
-1000 GSYYKEAH
+1000 H
-1008 ERNPIIKKPSYN
+1008 E
-1020 EPEQRLYINHSAY
+1020 
-1033 FRGVSEEIYNYMIGG
+1033 
-1048 YGVLDKY
+1048 
-1055 LKSHKNESCNFDH
+1055 
-1068 VSNIIKVIA
+1068 
-1077 RTIEIQKT
+1077 T
-1085 LGFLTSDL
+1085 L
-1093 PHLKGNDSQAL
+1093 
-1104 MQEILQNPPP
+1104 
-1114 PPHLIPISPLSYRAK
+1114 R
-1129 PKPSEILTL
+1129 
-1138 MPHSSAKK
+1138 
-1146 QAITISIAEAEVQ
+1146 
-1159 PSLYSVLPNLALICD
+1159 
-1174 RGSKVSPISN
+1174 
-1184 VFVTNMLCDLHVN
+1184 
-1197 GSGSYAF
+1197 
-1204 LLYRLE
+1204 

>member
-6 LESIKDLTPESNE
+6 LESIKDITPESNE
-19 LTHRTFL
+19 STHRRPL
-26 QILLISLKDDFNTEF
+26 QNLLDSLKDHFNKEF
-41 KIEHEPKKDKQG
+41 KIEHEPKREQG
-53 GQPDFR
+53 SQPDFR
-59 VSYQGLNIGYIENKR
+59 ISYQGLNIGYIENKR
-74 VGTDL
+74 VGTNL
-79 IQLLK
+79 RQLLK

-111 DENNAPLIK
+111 DEENKPSIK
-120 KEISVSSLDELS
+120 RKISIASLDELS
-132 KPLKPN
+132 KPLKPK
-138 PQTECDLVE
+138 PQTERDLIE
-147 LFKSFFN
+147 FFRGFFN
-154 YEAAPITNAK
+154 HEAAPITNAK

-171 APTKYLKDALIQYQE
+171 TPTRYLKDALIAYQ
-186 KAQVSSIFNNFKEYL
+186 KDDQVSSIFKNFKEYL

-213 LAQTL
+213 FAQTL

-232 KINLDNVRSSIPEN
+232 KIDFNNVRSSIPKN
-246 FAVIREMADFLKK
+246 FAVIREMADFLKR
-259 LDAIKEIQWLLDEIL
+259 LDAIKEIQWLLNEIL
-274 SLINHVNMD
+274 SLINHVDMD

-368 LLEAFRKALETR
+368 LLEAFRKALEVR

-447 SEIAADRGL
+447 SEIVAYRGL
-456 QPIFEKELK
+456 NPIFEKEL
-465 SAQEIKK
+465 SNAQEIKRN
-472 DEKILII
+472 ENILII

-488 SSNEGLFEWEVRATY
+488 SSNEGLFEWEVKATY

-511 IEIERNVKLT
+511 IEIEKNVKLT
-521 DKIKKLLKNIQT
+521 DKIQTLLKNVQT
-533 QNEGDKSVKNT
+533 QKESGSKN
-544 NKDALKN
+544 ALKE
-551 LKKLHS
+551 LKSLHS

-610 RRSLLECYDEL
+610 RCSLLGCYDEL

-642 ENVFNIMQG
+642 ENIFNIMQG
-651 VSINLFVKKA
+651 VSINLFVKKV
-661 QATKQKILQKIYYY
+661 QATKPKIFYY

-680 RAEKYDFL
+680 RAEKYAFL

-695 IEWLELAPREPF
+695 IEWLEIAPREPF
-707 YLLIPQKTSLLDE
+707 YLLIPQETPLLEE

-728 DMFQV
+728 EMFQV
-733 GSTGICSQRDHVVF
+733 GGTGICSKRDHVVF

-764 EPSELRRIYNIKK
+764 EPSELRRKYDIG
-777 DGRDWRLEYAIK
+777 DDSRDWRLNNAIK
-789 DVKANANNL
+789 EVKTNIKRL

-808 PFDFYYTYYTGKSKS
+808 PFDYRWTYYTPNSRT
-823 FIAYPRGEVFKHML
+823 FLAYPVYDVFKHML
-837 PPPTNPKT
+837 PPQQILKHPIKRA
-845 PNQTCKNVAL
+845 KNVAL
-855 NIARQSKMHGEWRY
+855 ITSRRFCQSQK
-869 VMAHKELVDINL
+869 
-881 IASAGSM
+881 S
-888 GVGYNYPICQFNNP
+888 GVGFVSNKISDLRTWTCPGMEGGDYVNPLYHNP

-910 EFRSFID
+910 AFRSFID
-917 KHYNHSF
+917 KHYSHPF

-963 DLFRVLSLLGIELIG
+963 DLFRALSLLGIELIG
-978 LHVLNQESLNHSF
+978 LHVLNKESLNHSF
-991 EKLKDATIG
+991 NKLKDATIG
-1000 GSYYKEAH
+1000 ESCYKEAH
-1008 ERNPIIKKPSYN
+1008 DRNPIIKKPSHN

-1033 FRGVSEEIYNYMIGG
+1033 FKGVSEEIHDYRIGG
-1048 YGVLDKY
+1048 YVVLDKY
-1055 LKSHKNESCNFDH
+1055 LKSHKNEPCDFDH

-1114 PPHLIPISPLSYRAK
+1114 PPPFNANI
-1129 PKPSEILTL
+1129 
-1138 MPHSSAKK
+1138 
-1146 QAITISIAEAEVQ
+1146 
-1159 PSLYSVLPNLALICD
+1159 ALILSRQAKAIGD
-1174 RGSKVSPISN
+1174 FDFDAAFISKETSDNNIYRRGG
-1184 VFVTNMLCDLHVN
+1184 
-1197 GSGSYAF
+1197 GSAF
-1204 LLYRLE
+1204 PLFCIA

>member
-6 LESIKDLTPESNE
+6 LEGIKDLTPESNE
-19 LTHRTFL
+19 LTHRLFL
-26 QILLISLKDDFNTEF
+26 HNLLDKLKNHFNKEF

-59 VSYQGLNIGYIENKR
+59 ISYQGLNIGYIENKR

-79 IQLLK
+79 RKIVESEK
-84 SDQILKYLELNPNL
+84 SKQILKYLELNSNL
-98 MLTDYLNFVWVGK
+98 MLTDYLNFMWVGK

-120 KEISVSSLDELS
+120 REISIASLDELS
-132 KPLKPN
+132 KPLKPK
-138 PQTECDLVE
+138 PQTESDLIE
-147 LFKSFFN
+147 FFRGFFN

-171 APTKYLKDALIQYQE
+171 APTKYLKDALIVYQ
-186 KAQVSSIFNNFKEYL
+186 KDTHVSSIFNNFKEYL

-213 LAQTL
+213 FAQTL

-223 LAKLNHPFE
+223 IAKLNHPFE

-259 LDAIKEIQWLLDEIL
+259 LDAIKEIQWLLNEIL
-274 SLINHVNMD
+274 SLINHVDMD
-283 SIIKDLNDD
+283 SILKDLNDD

-333 SLLKTHFKDAPLG
+333 SLLKMHFKDAPLG
-346 LKSALDNENIKL
+346 LKSTLDNENIKL

-435 LQIILTNTLIQP
+435 LKIILTNTLIQP
-447 SEIAADRGL
+447 SEIVAYREL
-456 QPIFEKELK
+456 IPIFEKEL
-465 SAQEIKK
+465 SNAQKIKK
-472 DEKILII
+472 NENILII

-488 SSNEGLFEWEVRATY
+488 SSNEGLFEWEVKATY

-511 IEIERNVKLT
+511 IEIEKNIKLT
-521 DKIKKLLKNIQT
+521 DKIQTLLKNIQK
-533 QNEGDKSVKNT
+533 QKESGSKN
-544 NKDALKN
+544 ALKE

-599 AFLDNPTFRGL
+599 GFLDNPTFRGL

-621 YILNLHGNARKKEE
+621 YILNLHGSARKKEE

-661 QATKQKILQKIYYY
+661 QATKQKIYYY
-675 DVYGE
+675 DVYGQ
-680 RAEKYDFL
+680 RAEKYAFL

-707 YLLIPQKTSLLDE
+707 YLLIPQETPLLEE

-728 DMFQV
+728 EMFQISSV
-733 GSTGICSQRDHVVF
+733 GIVTG
-747 HKDKESL
+747 KD
-754 LKLLKDFSTL
+754 
-764 EPSELRRIYNIKK
+764 RIFI
-777 DGRDWRLEYAIK
+777 
-789 DVKANANNL
+789 ANNTKSL
-798 EEYIVSCQYR
+798 KEQVLKYCNEFNEQCVKDIHYR
-808 PFDFYYTYYTGKSKS
+808 PFDIRKVYYDTKKLERARENT
-823 FIAYPRGEVFKHML
+823 FKHML

-845 PNQTCKNVAL
+845 PNQTRKNVAL

-888 GVGYNYPICQFNNP
+888 GVGYNYPLYQFNNP

-917 KHYNHSF
+917 KHYSHHF

-944 RYEEFLKAD
+944 RYEDFLKAD
-953 YPKILFTNNK
+953 YPKILFTKNK

-978 LHVLNQESLNHSF
+978 LHVLNKESLNYSF

-1000 GSYYKEAH
+1000 ESYYKEAH
-1008 ERNPIIKKPSYN
+1008 DRNPIIKKPSHKK
-1020 EPEQRLYINHSAY
+1020 PEQRLYINHSAY
-1033 FRGVSEEIYNYMIGG
+1033 FRGVSEEIYHYMIGG
-1048 YGVLDKY
+1048 YGVLEKY
-1055 LKSHKNESCNFDH
+1055 LKSHKDEPCDFDH
-1068 VSNIIKVIA
+1068 VTNIIKVIA

-1104 MQEILQNPPP
+1104 IQEILQNPPP
-1114 PPHLIPISPLSYRAK
+1114 PI
-1129 PKPSEILTL
+1129 
-1138 MPHSSAKK
+1138 
-1146 QAITISIAEAEVQ
+1146 
-1159 PSLYSVLPNLALICD
+1159 
-1174 RGSKVSPISN
+1174 
-1184 VFVTNMLCDLHVN
+1184 
-1197 GSGSYAF
+1197 
-1204 LLYRLE
+1204 

>member
-6 LESIKDLTPESNE
+6 LESIKDLTTEKNE
-19 LTHRTFL
+19 LTHRL
-26 QILLISLKDDFNTEF
+26 SLHNLLNRLKDNFNKEF
-41 KIEHEPKKDKQG
+41 KIEHEPKREQG
-53 GQPDFR
+53 SQPDFR
-59 VSYQGLNIGYIENKR
+59 VSFQGLNIGYIENKR

-79 IQLLK
+79 RQLSK
-84 SDQILKYLELNPNL
+84 SDQIRKYLELNPNL
-98 MLTDYLNFVWVGK
+98 MITDYLKFMWVGK
-111 DENNAPLIK
+111 DENNAPLSK
-120 KEISVSSLDELS
+120 KEISVASLDELS
-132 KPLKPN
+132 KPLKPK
-138 PQTECDLVE
+138 PQTERDLIE

-154 YEAAPITNAK
+154 HEAAPITNAK

-171 APTKYLKDALIQYQE
+171 PRTRYLKDALIKYQE
-186 KAQVSSIFNNFKEYL
+186 KTQVSSIFNNFKEYL

-232 KINLDNVRSSIPEN
+232 KINLDNVRSSIPKN

-259 LDAIKEIQWLLDEIL
+259 LDEIQEIQWLLNEIL
-274 SLINHVNMD
+274 SSINHVDMD

-309 KLREKKGV
+309 KLRESKGV

-368 LLEAFRKALETR
+368 LLEAFRKALEMR
-380 KTSDGGTST
+380 KTSDGGIST

-435 LQIILTNTLIQP
+435 LKIILTNTLIQP
-447 SEIAADRGL
+447 SEIAAYRGL
-456 QPIFEKELK
+456 NPIFETELLN
-465 SAQEIKK
+465 AREIKK
-472 DEKILII
+472 DENILII

-488 SSNEGLFEWEVRATY
+488 SSNEGLFEWEVKATY

-511 IEIERNVKLT
+511 IEIEKKVKLT
-521 DKIKKLLKNIQT
+521 DKIQTLLKNIQK
-533 QNEGDKSVKNT
+533 QKESGSKN
-544 NKDALKN
+544 ALKE
-551 LKKLHS
+551 LKNLHS
-557 KYKLQKEKNP
+557 KYKLQNEKNP

-635 TPQGAKD
+635 TPQGTKD

-651 VSINLFVKKA
+651 VSINLFVKKV
-661 QATKQKILQKIYYY
+661 QTTKQKIHYY

-680 RAEKYDFL
+680 RAEKYAFL

-707 YLLIPQKTSLLDE
+707 YLLIPQETPLLEE

-733 GSTGICSQRDHVVF
+733 GSTGICSKRDHVVF

-764 EPSELRRIYNIKK
+764 EPSELRRKYDIG
-777 DGRDWRLEYAIK
+777 DDSRDWRLDNAIRE
-789 DVKANANNL
+789 VRANADNL
-798 EEYIVSCQYR
+798 EKYIVLCQYR
-808 PFDFYYTYYTGKSKS
+808 PFDYRWTYYTSNS
-823 FIAYPRGEVFKHML
+823 RTFLAYPVYDVFKHML
-837 PPPTNPKT
+837 PPPQTNSKT
-845 PNQTCKNVAL
+845 PNQTRKNVAL
-855 NIARQSKMHGEWRY
+855 NTPRQLKNNDKSWTQCFISSN
-869 VMAHKELVDINL
+869 INDQGL
-881 IASAGSM
+881 SSGGNGAG
-888 GVGYNYPICQFNNP
+888 VNYPLYQFRDP

-910 EFRSFID
+910 EFRGFID

-924 EPLEVL
+924 EPLEIL

-944 RYEEFLKAD
+944 RYEDFLKAD

-978 LHVLNQESLNHSF
+978 LHVLNQESLNYSF

-1000 GSYYKEAH
+1000 ESYYKEAH
-1008 ERNPIIKKPSYN
+1008 DRIIKKPAYN

-1033 FRGVSEEIYNYMIGG
+1033 FRGVSEEIYDYRIGG

-1055 LKSHKNESCNFDH
+1055 LKSHKGEPCDFDH

-1104 MQEILQNPPP
+1104 IQKNLQKPPP
-1114 PPHLIPISPLSYRAK
+1114 PPI
-1129 PKPSEILTL
+1129 
-1138 MPHSSAKK
+1138 
-1146 QAITISIAEAEVQ
+1146 
-1159 PSLYSVLPNLALICD
+1159 
-1174 RGSKVSPISN
+1174 
-1184 VFVTNMLCDLHVN
+1184 
-1197 GSGSYAF
+1197 
-1204 LLYRLE
+1204 